1 MLKEYLESIK
11 DLTPE
16 SNELTHRT
24 FLQILLISLK
34 DDFNTEFK
42 IEHEPKKDKQG
53 GQPDFRVS
61 YQGLNIGYI
70 ENKRVGTDLIQLLKS
85 DQILKYLELNPNLM
99 LTDYLNFVWVG
110 KDENNAPLIK
120 KEISVSSLDELSKP
134 LKPNP
139 QTECDLVELFKSFFN
154 YEAAPITNAK
164 DFATHLSAPTK
175 YLKDALIQYQEKA
188 QVSSIF
194 NNFKEYLYEELSFE
208 DFSDA
213 LAQTLT
219 YSLFLAKLNHPFEK
233 INLDNVRSSIPENF
247 AVIREMADFLKK
259 LDAIKE
265 IQWLLDEILSLI
277 NHVNM
282 DSIIKDLND
291 DKDPYL
297 HFYETFLSAYDPKLR
312 EKKGVYYTPDSVVKF
327 IINALDSLLKTHFK
341 DAPLGL
347 KSALDNENIKLL
359 DFATGTGTFLL
370 EAFRKA
376 LETRKT
382 SDGGTSTKED
392 KYQNLL
398 KQFYG
403 FEYLIAPYAIAHLNL
418 SQAFKEEFKKP
429 LKENDALQII
439 LTNTLIQP
447 SEIAADRGLQPIF
460 EKELKS
466 AQEIKKDEKIL
477 IITGNPPYSGA
488 SSNEGLFEWEVR
500 ATYGIE
506 PEFQTI
512 EIERN
517 VKLTDKIKKLLK
529 NIQTQNEG
537 DKSVKNT
544 NKDAL
549 KNLKKLHS
557 KYKLQKEK
565 NPKWLLDDYVKFM
578 RFAQNKIESLG
589 HGLFGFISNNAF
601 LDNPTFRG
609 LRRSLLECYDELYI
623 LNLHGN
629 ARKKEETPQ
638 GAKDENVF
646 NIMQGVSINLFVKKA
661 QATKQKILQKIY
673 YYDVYGERAEKYD
686 FLAQNDLNSI
696 EWLEL
701 APREPFYLLIPQ
713 KTSLLDEYEQG
724 FSVQDMFQVGS
735 TGICSQRDHVVFH
748 KDKESLLKLLKD
760 FSTLEPS
767 ELRRIYNIK
776 KDGRDW
782 RLEYAIKD
790 VKANANNL
798 EEYIVSCQYRPFDFY
813 YTYYTGKS
821 KSFIAYPRGEV
832 FKHMLPPPTN
842 PKTPNQ
848 TCKNVALNIA
858 RQSKMHGE
866 WRYVMAHKE
875 LVDINLIAS
884 AGSMGVGYN
893 YPICQF
899 NNPNYT
905 ENFTPEFRSFIDKH
919 YNHSFEPLEVLGYIY
934 ALLYSPNYRKRYEEF
949 LKADYPKIL
958 FTNNKDLFRVL
969 SLLGIE
975 LIGLHVL
982 NQESLNHSFE
992 KLKDA
997 TIGGSYYKEAHE
1009 RNPIIKKPSYNEPE
1023 QRLYINHSAY
1033 FRGVSEE
1040 IYNYMIGGYGVLD
1053 KYLKSHKNE
1062 SCNFDHVSNII
1073 KVIARTIEIQKTLGF
1088 LTSDLPHLKGNDS
1101 QALMQEILQNPPP
1114 PPHLIPISPLSYRAK
1129 PKPSEI
1135 LTLMPH
1141 SSAKK
1146 QAITIS
1152 IAEAEVQPSLYSVLP
1167 NLALICDRGSKVSPI
1182 SNVFVTNMLCD
1193 LHVNGSGSY
1202 AFLLYRL
1209 E

>member
-16 SNELTHRT
+16 KNELTHRPS
-24 FLQILLISLK
+24 LYNLLNQLK
-34 DDFNTEFK
+34 NHFNKEFK
-42 IEHEPKKDKQG
+42 IEHEPERKQG
-53 GQPDFRVS
+53 SQPDFRVS
-61 YQGLNIGYI
+61 YQGINIGYI
-70 ENKRVGTDLIQLLKS
+70 ENKRAGTNLSQLLKSEKS

-99 LTDYLNFVWVG
+99 LTDYLNFMWVG
-110 KDENNAPLIK
+110 KDENNEPLIK
-120 KEISVSSLDELSKP
+120 KEISVASLDELSKP

-139 QTECDLVELFKSFFN
+139 QTERDLIELFKSFFN
-154 YEAAPITNAK
+154 HEAAPITNAK
-164 DFATHLSAPTK
+164 DFATHLSPRTK
-175 YLKDALIQYQEKA
+175 YLKDALIKYQEKA

-219 YSLFLAKLNHPFEK
+219 YSLFLAKLNHPSEK
-233 INLDNVRSSIPENF
+233 INLDNVRSLIPKNF

-259 LDAIKE
+259 LDEIKE
-265 IQWLLDEILSLI
+265 IQWLLNEILSSI
-277 NHVNM
+277 NHVDM
-282 DSIIKDLND
+282 DSILKDLND

-297 HFYETFLSAYDPKLR
+297 HFYETFLSTYDPKLR
-312 EKKGVYYTPDSVVKF
+312 ESKGVYYTPDSVVKF

-447 SEIAADRGLQPIF
+447 SEIIAYRGLSPIF
-460 EKELKS
+460 EKELS
-466 AQEIKKDEKIL
+466 NAQEIKKNENIL

-488 SSNEGLFEWEVR
+488 SENKGLFEWEVK
-500 ATYGIE
+500 ATYGID
-506 PEFQTI
+506 PKFQTI
-512 EIERN
+512 EIEKN
-517 VKLTDKIKKLLK
+517 VKLADKIQTLLSSVQIQKQSGSKNDLKKL
-529 NIQTQNEG
+529 
-537 DKSVKNT
+537 KS
-544 NKDAL
+544 
-549 KNLKKLHS
+549 LHS
-557 KYKLQKEK
+557 KYKLQDEK

-629 ARKKEETPQ
+629 ARKKEKTPQ

-646 NIMQGVSINLFVKKA
+646 NIKQGVSINLFVKNP
-661 QATKQKILQKIY
+661 QVVKQKIH
-673 YYDVYGERAEKYD
+673 YYDVYGQRTEKYA

-696 EWLEL
+696 EWLEI
-701 APREPFYLLIPQ
+701 APRGPFYLLLPLE
-713 KTSLLDEYEQG
+713 TPLLDEYEQG
-724 FSVQDMFQVGS
+724 FSVQEMFQIGS

-832 FKHMLPPPTN
+832 FKHMLPPPPTN

-848 TCKNVALNIA
+848 TRKNVALNTP
-858 RQSKMHGE
+858 RQLKNNDKSWTQCFISSH
-866 WRYVMAHKE
+866 
-875 LVDINLIAS
+875 INDQGLS
-884 AGSMGVGYN
+884 SGGNGAGVN
-893 YPICQF
+893 YPLYQF
-899 NNPNYT
+899 KHPNYT

-934 ALLYSPNYRKRYEEF
+934 ALLYSPNYRKRYEDF
-949 LKADYPKIL
+949 LKNDYPKIL
-958 FTNNKDLFRVL
+958 FTNNKDLFRAL

-982 NQESLNHSFE
+982 NQESLNYSFG

-997 TIGGSYYKEAHE
+997 TIGESCYKEEH
-1009 RNPIIKKPSYNEPE
+1009 NPIIKKPSHNEPD

-1033 FRGVSEE
+1033 FRGVSQE
-1040 IYNYMIGGYGVLD
+1040 IYDYRIGGYGVLD

-1062 SCNFDHVSNII
+1062 PCDFDHVTNII

-1101 QALMQEILQNPPP
+1101 KALMQEILQNPPP

-1129 PKPSEI
+1129 PKPSET
-1135 LTLMPH
+1135 LTLMAH

-1146 QAITIS
+1146 RAITTS
-1152 IAEAEVQPSLYSVLP
+1152 IAEVGDQPSLYSVLP

-1209 E
+1209 K

>member
-11 DLTPE
+11 DLTIGE
-16 SNELTHRT
+16 YELTHR
-24 FLQILLISLK
+24 FSLENLLNRLK
-34 DDFNTEFK
+34 DHFNKEFK
-42 IEHEPKKDKQG
+42 IEHEPKREQG
-53 GQPDFRVS
+53 SQPDFRVS
-61 YQGLNIGYI
+61 FQGLNIGYI
-70 ENKRVGTDLIQLLKS
+70 ENKRAGVNLSQLLKS

-99 LTDYLNFVWVG
+99 LTNYLNFMWVG

-120 KEISVSSLDELSKP
+120 KEISIASLDELSKP
-134 LKPNP
+134 LKPKP
-139 QTECDLVELFKSFFN
+139 QTERDLIELFKSFFN
-154 YEAAPITNAK
+154 HEAAPIANAK
-164 DFATHLSAPTK
+164 DFATHLSPRTR
-175 YLKDALIQYQEKA
+175 YLKDALIKYQEKT

-233 INLDNVRSSIPENF
+233 INLDNVRSSIPKNF

-259 LDAIKE
+259 LDGIKE
-265 IQWLLDEILSLI
+265 IQWLLNEILSSI
-277 NHVNM
+277 NHVDM

-312 EKKGVYYTPDSVVKF
+312 ESKGVYYTPDSVVKF

-376 LETRKT
+376 LEMRKT
-382 SDGGTSTKED
+382 SDGGISTKED

-429 LKENDALQII
+429 LKENDALKII

-447 SEIAADRGLQPIF
+447 SEIAAYRGLNPIF
-460 EKELKS
+460 ETELLN
-466 AQEIKKDEKIL
+466 AQEIKKDENIL

-488 SSNEGLFEWEVR
+488 SSNEGLFEWEVK

-512 EIERN
+512 ETKKN
-517 VKLTDKIKKLLK
+517 VKLADEIKTLLK
-529 NIQTQNEG
+529 NIQAQKQSG
-537 DKSVKNT
+537 SKN
-544 NKDAL
+544 AL
-549 KNLKKLHS
+549 KELKKLYS
-557 KYKLQKEK
+557 KHKLQNEK
-565 NPKWLLDDYVKFM
+565 NPKWILDDYVKFM

-609 LRRSLLECYDELYI
+609 LRHSLLECYDELYI
-623 LNLHGN
+623 LNLHGD
-629 ARKKEETPQ
+629 ARKKEKTPQ
-638 GAKDENVF
+638 GADDENVF
-646 NIMQGVSINLFVKKA
+646 NIKQGVSINLFVKKA
-661 QATKQKILQKIY
+661 QTTKQKIH
-673 YYDVYGERAEKYD
+673 YYDVYGERAEKYA
-686 FLAQNDLNSI
+686 FLAQNDLNGI

-701 APREPFYLLIPQ
+701 TPRKPFYLLLPL
-713 KTSLLDEYEQG
+713 KTRLLDEYEQG
-724 FSVQDMFQVGS
+724 FSVKDMFQVGG
-735 TGICSQRDHVVFH
+735 TGICSKRDHVVFH
-748 KDKESLLKLLKD
+748 KTKESLLKLLKD
-760 FSTLEPS
+760 FSTLEPN
-767 ELRRIYNIK
+767 ELRRKYDIG
-776 KDGRDW
+776 DDSRDW
-782 RLEYAIKD
+782 RLEYAIRE
-790 VKANANNL
+790 VKTNTKRL
-798 EEYIVSCQYRPFDFY
+798 EEYIVLCQYRPFDY
-813 YTYYTGKS
+813 RWTYYTPNS
-821 KSFIAYPRGEV
+821 RTFLAYPVYDV
-832 FKHMLPPPTN
+832 FKHMLPPPPPPTN

-848 TCKNVALNIA
+848 TRKNVALITS
-858 RQSKMHGE
+858 RRFCQSQK
-866 WRYVMAHKE
+866 
-875 LVDINLIAS
+875 S
-884 AGSMGVGYN
+884 GVGFVSNKISDLRTSGMEGGDYVN
-893 YPICQF
+893 PLYH
-899 NNPNYT
+899 NPNYT
-905 ENFTPEFRSFIDKH
+905 ENFTPEFRGFIDKH
-919 YNHSFEPLEVLGYIY
+919 YNHSFEPLEILGYIY
-934 ALLYSPNYRKRYEEF
+934 ALLYSPNYRKRYEGF
-949 LKADYPKIL
+949 LKIDYPKIL
-958 FTNNKDLFRVL
+958 FTENKDLFRAL

-982 NQESLNHSFE
+982 NQESLNYSFE

-997 TIGGSYYKEAHE
+997 TIGESCYIEAHE
-1009 RNPIIKKPSYNEPE
+1009 RNPIIKKPSHNE

-1033 FRGVSEE
+1033 FSRVSQE
-1040 IYNYMIGGYGVLD
+1040 IYDYRIGGYCVLD

-1062 SCNFDHVSNII
+1062 SCDFDHVTRII

-1101 QALMQEILQNPPP
+1101 KALMQEILQNPPP

-1135 LTLMPH
+1135 LTLMAH

-1146 QAITIS
+1146 QAITTS
-1152 IAEAEVQPSLYSVLP
+1152 TAEAGEQPSPYSVSP
-1167 NLALICDRGSKVSPI
+1167 NLALICDRDSKVSPI
-1182 SNVFVTNMLCD
+1182 SNLFVTNMLCD

-1209 E
+1209 T

>member
-16 SNELTHRT
+16 SNELTHRPS
-24 FLQILLISLK
+24 LYNLLDSLK
-34 DDFNTEFK
+34 DNFKKELK
-42 IEHEPKKDKQG
+42 IEHEPNRDKQG
-53 GQPDFRVS
+53 GQPDFRIS

-70 ENKRVGTDLIQLLKS
+70 ENKRVGTDLSQLLES

-110 KDENNAPLIK
+110 KDEENKPSIK
-120 KEISVSSLDELSKP
+120 RKISIASLDELSKP
-134 LKPNP
+134 LKPKP
-139 QTECDLVELFKSFFN
+139 QTERDLIELFRGFFN
-154 YEAAPITNAK
+154 HEAAPITNAK
-164 DFATHLSAPTK
+164 DFANALSAPTR
-175 YLKDALIQYQEKA
+175 YLKDALIQYQKDM

-213 LAQTLT
+213 FAQTLT
-219 YSLFLAKLNHPFEK
+219 YSLFIAKLNHPFEK
-233 INLDNVRSSIPENF
+233 IDLNNVRSSIPKNF
-247 AVIREMADFLKK
+247 AVIREMADFLKR
-259 LDAIKE
+259 LDAIQE
-265 IQWLLDEILSLI
+265 IQWLLNEILILI
-277 NHVNM
+277 NHVDM
-282 DSIIKDLND
+282 GSIIKDLND

-312 EKKGVYYTPDSVVKF
+312 EKRGVYYTPDSVVKF

-376 LETRKT
+376 LEVRKT

-429 LKENDALQII
+429 LKENDALKII

-447 SEIAADRGLQPIF
+447 SEIIAYRGLSPIF
-460 EKELKS
+460 EKELS
-466 AQEIKKDEKIL
+466 NAQEIKKNKNIL

-488 SSNEGLFEWEVR
+488 SENKGLFEWEVK

-512 EIERN
+512 EIEKN
-517 VKLTDKIKKLLK
+517 IKLTDKIQTLLK
-529 NIQTQNEG
+529 NIQKQKESG
-537 DKSVKNT
+537 SKN
-544 NKDAL
+544 AL
-549 KNLKKLHS
+549 KELKNLHS

-661 QATKQKILQKIY
+661 QATKPKIC
-673 YYDVYGERAEKYD
+673 YYDVYGERAEKYA
-686 FLAQNDLNSI
+686 FLAQNDLDRI

-713 KTSLLDEYEQG
+713 ETPLLEEYEQG
-724 FSVQDMFQVGS
+724 FSVQEMFQISSVGIA
-735 TGICSQRDHVVFH
+735 TG
-748 KDKESLLKLLKD
+748 KDKIFIANNTESLKEQVLKYCNEFNEQCVKD
-760 FSTLEPS
+760 
-767 ELRRIYNIK
+767 IH
-776 KDGRDW
+776 
-782 RLEYAIKD
+782 
-790 VKANANNL
+790 
-798 EEYIVSCQYRPFDFY
+798 YRPFDIRKVY
-813 YTYYTGKS
+813 YDTKKLERARENT
-821 KSFIAYPRGEV
+821 
-832 FKHMLPPPTN
+832 FKHMLPPPPPTN
-842 PKTPNQ
+842 PKAPNQ
-848 TCKNVALNIA
+848 THKNVALITS
-858 RQSKMHGE
+858 RRFCQSQK
-866 WRYVMAHKE
+866 
-875 LVDINLIAS
+875 S
-884 AGSMGVGYN
+884 GVGFVSNKISDLRTWTCPGMEGGDYV
-893 YPICQF
+893 
-899 NNPNYT
+899 NPLYHNLNYT

-919 YNHSFEPLEVLGYIY
+919 YSHHFEPLEVLGYIY
-934 ALLYSPNYRKRYEEF
+934 ALLYSPHYRKRYEDF

-958 FTNNKDLFRVL
+958 FTNNKDLFMAL

-982 NQESLNHSFE
+982 NQESLNYSFD

-997 TIGGSYYKEAHE
+997 TIGESCYSPSNKSTEAHD
-1009 RNPIIKKPSYNEPE
+1009 RNPIIKKPSHNEPE

-1040 IYNYMIGGYGVLD
+1040 IHDYMIGGYVVLD

-1062 SCNFDHVSNII
+1062 SCDFDHVSNII

-1088 LTSDLPHLKGNDS
+1088 LTSDLPHLK
-1101 QALMQEILQNPPP
+1101 
-1114 PPHLIPISPLSYRAK
+1114 
-1129 PKPSEI
+1129 
-1135 LTLMPH
+1135 
-1141 SSAKK
+1141 
-1146 QAITIS
+1146 
-1152 IAEAEVQPSLYSVLP
+1152 
-1167 NLALICDRGSKVSPI
+1167 
-1182 SNVFVTNMLCD
+1182 
-1193 LHVNGSGSY
+1193 
-1202 AFLLYRL
+1202 
-1209 E
+1209 

>member
-16 SNELTHRT
+16 KNELTHRL
-24 FLQILLISLK
+24 FLHNLLDKLK
-34 DDFNTEFK
+34 NHFNKEFK
-42 IEHEPKKDKQG
+42 IEHEPKRDQG
-53 GQPDFRVS
+53 SQPDFRIS

-70 ENKRVGTDLIQLLKS
+70 ENKRVGENLSQLLKK
-85 DQILKYLELNPNLM
+85 DQIRKYLELNPNLM

-110 KDENNAPLIK
+110 KDEENKPLIK
-120 KEISVSSLDELSKP
+120 KEISIASLDELSKP
-134 LKPNP
+134 LKPKP
-139 QTECDLVELFKSFFN
+139 QTERDLIELFKSFFN
-154 YEAAPITNAK
+154 HEATPITNAK
-164 DFATHLSAPTK
+164 DFATHLSPRTK
-175 YLKDALIQYQEKA
+175 YLKDALIKYQEKA

-194 NNFKEYLYEELSFE
+194 KNFKEYLYEELSFE

-233 INLDNVRSSIPENF
+233 INLDNVRSSIPKNF

-259 LDAIKE
+259 LDEIKE
-265 IQWLLDEILSLI
+265 IQWLLNEILSSI
-277 NHVNM
+277 NHVDM
-282 DSIIKDLND
+282 DSILKDLND

-312 EKKGVYYTPDSVVKF
+312 ESKGVYYTPDSVVKF
-327 IINALDSLLKTHFK
+327 IINALDSLLKTRFK

-429 LKENDALQII
+429 LKENDVLKII

-447 SEIAADRGLQPIF
+447 SEIAAHRGLQPIF

-466 AQEIKKDEKIL
+466 AQEIKKDENIL

-488 SSNEGLFEWEVR
+488 SSNEGLFEWEVK

-512 EIERN
+512 EIEKN
-517 VKLTDKIKKLLK
+517 IKLTDKIKTLLSSVQIQKESGSK
-529 NIQTQNEG
+529 N
-537 DKSVKNT
+537 
-544 NKDAL
+544 AL
-549 KNLKKLHS
+549 KELKKLHS
-557 KYKLQKEK
+557 KYKLDEK

-629 ARKKEETPQ
+629 ARKKEKTPQ

-661 QATKQKILQKIY
+661 QTTKQKIH
-673 YYDVYGERAEKYD
+673 YYDVYGQRAEKYA

-701 APREPFYLLIPQ
+701 TPREPFYLLIPQ
-713 KTSLLDEYEQG
+713 ETPLLEEYEQG
-724 FSVQDMFQVGS
+724 FSVQEMFQVGG
-735 TGICSQRDHVVFH
+735 TGICSKRDHVVFH
-748 KDKESLLKLLKD
+748 KDKENLLKLLKD

-767 ELRRIYNIK
+767 ELRRKYDIG
-776 KDGRDW
+776 DDSRDW
-782 RLEYAIKD
+782 RLNNAIKE
-790 VKANANNL
+790 VKTNIKRL
-798 EEYIVSCQYRPFDFY
+798 EEYIVSCQYRPFDY
-813 YTYYTGKS
+813 RWTYYTPNS
-821 KSFIAYPRGEV
+821 RTFLAYPVYDV

-848 TCKNVALNIA
+848 TRKNVVLNTP
-858 RQSKMHGE
+858 RQLKNNDKS
-866 WRYVMAHKE
+866 WTQCFISSR
-875 LVDINLIAS
+875 INDQGLS
-884 AGSMGVGYN
+884 SGGNGAGVN
-893 YPICQF
+893 YPLYQF
-899 NNPNYT
+899 RDPNYT

-919 YNHSFEPLEVLGYIY
+919 YSHPFEPLEVLGYIY
-934 ALLYSPNYRKRYEEF
+934 ALLYSPNYRKRYEDF

-958 FTNNKDLFRVL
+958 FTNNKDLFRAL

-982 NQESLNHSFE
+982 NKESLNHSFE

-997 TIGGSYYKEAHE
+997 TIGESYYKEAHDC
-1009 RNPIIKKPSYNEPE
+1009 IIKKPSHNELE

-1033 FRGVSEE
+1033 FNGVSQE
-1040 IYNYMIGGYGVLD
+1040 IHDYRIGGYCVLD
-1053 KYLKSHKNE
+1053 KYLKSHKGE
-1062 SCNFDHVSNII
+1062 PCDFDHVTNII
-1073 KVIARTIEIQKTLGF
+1073 KVIARTIEIQKTLGS

-1101 QALMQEILQNPPP
+1101 EALMQEILQNPPP
-1114 PPHLIPISPLSYRAK
+1114 PPI
-1129 PKPSEI
+1129 
-1135 LTLMPH
+1135 
-1141 SSAKK
+1141 
-1146 QAITIS
+1146 
-1152 IAEAEVQPSLYSVLP
+1152 
-1167 NLALICDRGSKVSPI
+1167 
-1182 SNVFVTNMLCD
+1182 
-1193 LHVNGSGSY
+1193 
-1202 AFLLYRL
+1202 
-1209 E
+1209 

>member
-11 DLTPE
+11 DLTTE
-16 SNELTHRT
+16 KNELTHRPS
-24 FLQILLISLK
+24 LHNLLNRLK
-34 DDFNTEFK
+34 DHFNKEFK
-42 IEHEPKKDKQG
+42 IEHEPKKEQG
-53 GQPDFRVS
+53 SQPDFRVS
-61 YQGLNIGYI
+61 FQGLNIGYI
-70 ENKRVGTDLIQLLKS
+70 ENKRAGANLSQLLKS
-85 DQILKYLELNPNLM
+85 DQIRKYLELNPNLM
-99 LTDYLNFVWVG
+99 LTDYLNFMWVG
-110 KDENNAPLIK
+110 KDENNAPLVK

-134 LKPNP
+134 LKPKP
-139 QTECDLVELFKSFFN
+139 QTERDLIELFKSFFN
-154 YEAAPITNAK
+154 HEAAPITNAK
-164 DFATHLSAPTK
+164 DFATHLSPRTR
-175 YLKDALIQYQEKA
+175 YLKDALIKYQEKT

-259 LDAIKE
+259 LDGIKE
-265 IQWLLDEILSLI
+265 IQWLLNEILSSI
-277 NHVNM
+277 NHVDM
-282 DSIIKDLND
+282 DSILKDLND

-312 EKKGVYYTPDSVVKF
+312 ESKGVYYTPDSVVKF

-376 LETRKT
+376 LEMRKT
-382 SDGGTSTKED
+382 SDGGISTKED

-429 LKENDALQII
+429 LKENDALKII

-447 SEIAADRGLQPIF
+447 SEIAAYRGLNPIF
-460 EKELKS
+460 ETELLN
-466 AQEIKKDEKIL
+466 AQEIKKDENIL

-488 SSNEGLFEWEVR
+488 SSNEGLFEWEVK

-512 EIERN
+512 EIEKK
-517 VKLTDKIKKLLK
+517 VKLTDKIKTLLK
-529 NIQTQNEG
+529 NIQTQKQG

-549 KNLKKLHS
+549 KNLKQIHS
-557 KYKLQKEK
+557 KYKLQNEQ
-565 NPKWLLDDYVKFM
+565 NPKWILDDYVKFM

-629 ARKKEETPQ
+629 VRKKEKTPQ
-638 GAKDENVF
+638 GADDENVF

-661 QATKQKILQKIY
+661 QTTKQKIH
-673 YYDVYGERAEKYD
+673 YYDVYGERAEKYA

-701 APREPFYLLIPQ
+701 TSRKPFYLLLPLE
-713 KTSLLDEYEQG
+713 TRLLDEYEQG
-724 FSVQDMFQVGS
+724 FSVQKMFQVGG
-735 TGICSQRDHVVFH
+735 TGICSKKDHVVFH
-748 KDKESLLKLLKD
+748 KTKESLLELLKD

-767 ELRRIYNIK
+767 ELHRKY
-776 KDGRDW
+776 D
-782 RLEYAIKD
+782 IKD
-790 VKANANNL
+790 TEGWKLGRAIENVKKNQHEL
-798 EEYIVSCQYRPFDFY
+798 EKYIVLCQYRPFDY
-813 YTYYTGKS
+813 CWTYYTDKS
-821 KSFIAYPRGEV
+821 CGFLARPVYDV

-848 TCKNVALNIA
+848 THKNVALITS
-858 RQSKMHGE
+858 RRFCQSQK
-866 WRYVMAHKE
+866 
-875 LVDINLIAS
+875 S
-884 AGSMGVGYN
+884 GVGFVSNKISDLRTWTCPGMEGGDYVN
-893 YPICQF
+893 PLYH
-899 NNPNYT
+899 NPNYT

-919 YNHSFEPLEVLGYIY
+919 YNHSFEPLEILGYIY
-934 ALLYSPNYRKRYEEF
+934 VLLYSPNYRKRYEGF
-949 LKADYPKIL
+949 LKIDYPKIL
-958 FTNNKDLFRVL
+958 FTENKDLFRAL

-982 NQESLNHSFE
+982 NQESLNYSFE

-997 TIGGSYYKEAHE
+997 TIGESYYIEAHDHD
-1009 RNPIIKKPSYNEPE
+1009 RIIKKPSHNEPE
-1023 QRLYINHSAY
+1023 QRLYINHSTY
-1033 FRGVSEE
+1033 FRGVSQE
-1040 IYNYMIGGYGVLD
+1040 IYDYRIGGYCVLD

-1062 SCNFDHVSNII
+1062 PCDFDHVTCII

-1101 QALMQEILQNPPP
+1101 KALMQEILQNPPP
-1114 PPHLIPISPLSYRAK
+1114 PPPPI
-1129 PKPSEI
+1129 
-1135 LTLMPH
+1135 
-1141 SSAKK
+1141 
-1146 QAITIS
+1146 
-1152 IAEAEVQPSLYSVLP
+1152 
-1167 NLALICDRGSKVSPI
+1167 
-1182 SNVFVTNMLCD
+1182 
-1193 LHVNGSGSY
+1193 
-1202 AFLLYRL
+1202 
-1209 E
+1209 

>member
-16 SNELTHRT
+16 KNELAHRS
-24 FLQILLISLK
+24 FLQNLLNRLK
-34 DDFNTEFK
+34 DHFNKEFK
-42 IEHEPKKDKQG
+42 IEHEPKREQG
-53 GQPDFRVS
+53 SQPDFRVS
-61 YQGLNIGYI
+61 FQGLNIGYV
-70 ENKRVGTDLIQLLKS
+70 ENKRAGEDLSQLLKS
-85 DQILKYLELNPNLM
+85 DQIRKYLELNPNLM
-99 LTDYLNFVWVG
+99 LTDYLNFMWVG

-120 KEISVSSLDELSKP
+120 KEISVASLNELSKP
-134 LKPNP
+134 LKPKP
-139 QTECDLVELFKSFFN
+139 QTERDLIELFKSFFN
-154 YEAAPITNAK
+154 HEAAPITNAK
-164 DFATHLSAPTK
+164 DFATHLSPRTR
-175 YLKDALIQYQEKA
+175 YLKDALIKYQEKT

-259 LDAIKE
+259 LDGIKE
-265 IQWLLDEILSLI
+265 IQWLLNEILSSI
-277 NHVNM
+277 NHVDM

-312 EKKGVYYTPDSVVKF
+312 ESKGVYYTPDSVVKF

-376 LETRKT
+376 LEMRKT
-382 SDGGTSTKED
+382 SDGGISTKED

-429 LKENDALQII
+429 LKENDALKII

-447 SEIAADRGLQPIF
+447 SEIAAYRGLNPIF
-460 EKELKS
+460 ETELLN
-466 AQEIKKDEKIL
+466 AQEIKKDENIL

-488 SSNEGLFEWEVR
+488 SSNEGLFEWEVK

-512 EIERN
+512 EIEKN
-517 VKLTDKIKKLLK
+517 VKLADKIQTLLK
-529 NIQTQNEG
+529 NIQTQKQG
-537 DKSVKNT
+537 DKSVKST

-549 KNLKKLHS
+549 KNLKNLHS
-557 KYKLQKEK
+557 KYKLQDEK

-609 LRRSLLECYDELYI
+609 LRHSLLECYDELYI

-629 ARKKEETPQ
+629 ARKKEKTPQ
-638 GAKDENVF
+638 GADDENVF

-661 QATKQKILQKIY
+661 QTTKQKIH
-673 YYDVYGERAEKYD
+673 YYDVYGERAEKYA

-701 APREPFYLLIPQ
+701 IPREPFYLLLPL
-713 KTSLLDEYEQG
+713 KTRLLDEYEQG
-724 FSVQDMFQVGS
+724 FSVKDMFQISSVGIV
-735 TGICSQRDHVVFH
+735 TGRDRIFIANNT
-748 KDKESLLKLLKD
+748 ESLKEQVLKYCNE
-760 FSTLEPS
+760 FNEQC
-767 ELRRIYNIK
+767 
-776 KDGRDW
+776 
-782 RLEYAIKD
+782 IKD
-790 VKANANNL
+790 
-798 EEYIVSCQYRPFDFY
+798 IHYRPFDIRKVY
-813 YTYYTGKS
+813 YDTKKLERARENT
-821 KSFIAYPRGEV
+821 

-848 TCKNVALNIA
+848 TRKNVALNTP
-858 RQSKMHGE
+858 RQLKNNDKS
-866 WRYVMAHKE
+866 WTQCFISSC
-875 LVDINLIAS
+875 INDQGLS
-884 AGSMGVGYN
+884 SGGNGAGVN
-893 YPICQF
+893 YPLYQF
-899 NNPNYT
+899 RDPNYT
-905 ENFTPEFRSFIDKH
+905 ENFTPKFRDFIDKH
-919 YNHSFEPLEVLGYIY
+919 YNHAFEPLEVLGYIY
-934 ALLYSPNYRKRYEEF
+934 ALLYSPNYRKRYEGF
-949 LKADYPKIL
+949 LKIDYPKIL
-958 FTNNKDLFRVL
+958 FTKNKDLFRVL

-982 NQESLNHSFE
+982 NQESLNYSFE

-997 TIGGSYYKEAHE
+997 TIG
-1009 RNPIIKKPSYNEPE
+1009 
-1023 QRLYINHSAY
+1023 
-1033 FRGVSEE
+1033 
-1040 IYNYMIGGYGVLD
+1040 
-1053 KYLKSHKNE
+1053 E
-1062 SCNFDHVSNII
+1062 SCY
-1073 KVIARTIEIQKTLGF
+1073 
-1088 LTSDLPHLKGNDS
+1088 
-1101 QALMQEILQNPPP
+1101 
-1114 PPHLIPISPLSYRAK
+1114 YR
-1129 PKPSEI
+1129 
-1135 LTLMPH
+1135 
-1141 SSAKK
+1141 SA
-1146 QAITIS
+1146 
-1152 IAEAEVQPSLYSVLP
+1152 
-1167 NLALICDRGSKVSPI
+1167 
-1182 SNVFVTNMLCD
+1182 
-1193 LHVNGSGSY
+1193 
-1202 AFLLYRL
+1202 
-1209 E
+1209 

>member
-16 SNELTHRT
+16 DNELTHRS
-24 FLQILLISLK
+24 FLENLLNRLK
-34 DDFNTEFK
+34 DHFNKEFK
-42 IEHEPKKDKQG
+42 IEHEPKKEQG
-53 GQPDFRVS
+53 SQPDFRVS
-61 YQGLNIGYI
+61 FQGLNIGYI
-70 ENKRVGTDLIQLLKS
+70 ENKRVGENLSQLLKS
-85 DQILKYLELNPNLM
+85 DQIRKYLELNPNLM
-99 LTDYLNFVWVG
+99 LTDYLKFMWVG
-110 KDENNAPLIK
+110 KDENNAPSIK
-120 KEISVSSLDELSKP
+120 KEISIASLDELSKP
-134 LKPNP
+134 LKPKP
-139 QTECDLVELFKSFFN
+139 QTERDLIELFKSFFN
-154 YEAAPITNAK
+154 HEAAPITNAK
-164 DFATHLSAPTK
+164 DFATHLSPRTR
-175 YLKDALIQYQEKA
+175 YLKDALIKYQEKT

-194 NNFKEYLYEELSFE
+194 KNFKEYLYEELSFE

-259 LDAIKE
+259 LDEIKE
-265 IQWLLDEILSLI
+265 IQWLLNEILSSI
-277 NHVNM
+277 NHVDM
-282 DSIIKDLND
+282 DSILKDLND

-312 EKKGVYYTPDSVVKF
+312 ESKGVYYTPDSVVKF

-376 LETRKT
+376 LEMRKT
-382 SDGGTSTKED
+382 SDGGISTKED

-418 SQAFKEEFKKP
+418 SQAFKQEFKKP
-429 LKENDALQII
+429 LKENDALKII

-447 SEIAADRGLQPIF
+447 SEIAAYRGLNPIF
-460 EKELKS
+460 ETELLN
-466 AQEIKKDEKIL
+466 AQEIKKDENIL

-488 SSNEGLFEWEVR
+488 SSNEGLFEWEVK

-512 EIERN
+512 EIEKK
-517 VKLTDKIKKLLK
+517 VKLTDKIKTLLK
-529 NIQTQNEG
+529 NIQTQKQG

-549 KNLKKLHS
+549 KKLKQIHS
-557 KYKLQKEK
+557 KYKLQDER

-629 ARKKEETPQ
+629 ARKKEKTPQ

-661 QATKQKILQKIY
+661 QTTKQKIH
-673 YYDVYGERAEKYD
+673 YYDVYGERAEKYA

-701 APREPFYLLIPQ
+701 TPREPFYLLLPL
-713 KTSLLDEYEQG
+713 KTRLLDEYEQG
-724 FSVQDMFQVGS
+724 FSVKDMFQVGG
-735 TGICSQRDHVVFH
+735 TGICSKRDHVVFH
-748 KDKESLLKLLKD
+748 KDKKSLLKLLKD
-760 FSTLEPS
+760 FSTLESS
-767 ELRRIYNIK
+767 ELRRKYGIK
-776 KDGRDW
+776 NTEGWKLGRAIENVKKNQHE
-782 RLEYAIKD
+782 LEK
-790 VKANANNL
+790 
-798 EEYIVSCQYRPFDFY
+798 YIVWCQYRPFDY
-813 YTYYTGKS
+813 RWTYYTDKS
-821 KSFIAYPRGEV
+821 CGFLARPVYDV
-832 FKHMLPPPTN
+832 FKHMLPPPPPTN

-848 TCKNVALNIA
+848 TRKNVALITS
-858 RQSKMHGE
+858 RRFCQSQK
-866 WRYVMAHKE
+866 
-875 LVDINLIAS
+875 S
-884 AGSMGVGYN
+884 GVGFVSNKISDLRTWTCPGMEGGDYVN
-893 YPICQF
+893 PLYH
-899 NNPNYT
+899 NPNYT
-905 ENFTPEFRSFIDKH
+905 ENFTPKFRDFIDKH
-919 YNHSFEPLEVLGYIY
+919 YNHSFGPLEILGYIY
-934 ALLYSPNYRKRYEEF
+934 ALLYSPNYRKRYESF
-949 LKADYPKIL
+949 LKNDYPKIL
-958 FTNNKDLFRVL
+958 FTENKDLFRVL

-982 NQESLNHSFE
+982 NQESLNYSFE
-992 KLKDA
+992 KLKDK
-997 TIGGSYYKEAHE
+997 TIGESCYKETHE
-1009 RNPIIKKPSYNEPE
+1009 RDCIIKKHSHNEPE
-1023 QRLYINHSAY
+1023 KRLYINHSAY
-1033 FRGVSEE
+1033 FRGVSQE
-1040 IYNYMIGGYGVLD
+1040 IYDYRIGGYCVLD

-1062 SCNFDHVSNII
+1062 SCKFDYVTNII

-1101 QALMQEILQNPPP
+1101 KALMQEILQNPPP
-1114 PPHLIPISPLSYRAK
+1114 PPPI
-1129 PKPSEI
+1129 
-1135 LTLMPH
+1135 
-1141 SSAKK
+1141 
-1146 QAITIS
+1146 
-1152 IAEAEVQPSLYSVLP
+1152 
-1167 NLALICDRGSKVSPI
+1167 
-1182 SNVFVTNMLCD
+1182 
-1193 LHVNGSGSY
+1193 
-1202 AFLLYRL
+1202 
-1209 E
+1209 

>member
-11 DLTPE
+11 DLTLE
-16 SNELTHRT
+16 KNELTHRL
-24 FLQILLISLK
+24 FLHNLLDKLK
-34 DDFNTEFK
+34 NHFNKEFK
-42 IEHEPKKDKQG
+42 IEHEPKRDQAS
-53 GQPDFRVS
+53 QPDFRVS
-61 YQGLNIGYI
+61 FQGLSIGYI
-70 ENKRVGTDLIQLLKS
+70 ENKRAGTDLRKIVESEKNK
-85 DQILKYLELNPNLM
+85 QILKYLELNPNLM
-99 LTDYLNFVWVG
+99 LTDYLNFMWVG

-120 KEISVSSLDELSKP
+120 KEISVASLDELSKP

-139 QTECDLVELFKSFFN
+139 QTERDLIELFKSFFN

-164 DFATHLSAPTK
+164 DFATHLSPYTR
-175 YLKDALIQYQEKA
+175 YLKDVLIKYQDKA

-194 NNFKEYLYEELSFE
+194 KNFKEYLYEELSFE

-219 YSLFLAKLNHPFEK
+219 YSLFLSKLNHPFEK
-233 INLDNVRSSIPENF
+233 INLDNVRSSIPKNF

-259 LDAIKE
+259 LDEIKE
-265 IQWLLDEILSLI
+265 IQWLLNEILSSI
-277 NHVNM
+277 NHVDM
-282 DSIIKDLND
+282 DSILKDLND

-312 EKKGVYYTPDSVVKF
+312 ESKGVYYTPDSVVKF

-382 SDGGTSTKED
+382 SDGGISTKED

-429 LKENDALQII
+429 LKENDALKII

-447 SEIAADRGLQPIF
+447 SEIAAHRGLQPIF

-466 AQEIKKDEKIL
+466 AQKIKKDEKIL

-488 SSNEGLFEWEVR
+488 SSNESLFEWEVR

-512 EIERN
+512 EIEKK
-517 VKLTDKIKKLLK
+517 VKLTDKIQTLLNNIQKQKESGSKNALKELK
-529 NIQTQNEG
+529 N
-537 DKSVKNT
+537 
-544 NKDAL
+544 
-549 KNLKKLHS
+549 LHS

-623 LNLHGN
+623 INLHGN
-629 ARKKEETPQ
+629 ARKKEKTPQ

-661 QATKQKILQKIY
+661 PATRQKIF
-673 YYDVYGERAEKYD
+673 YYDVYGQRAEKYA

-701 APREPFYLLIPQ
+701 APRAPFYLLLPLE
-713 KTSLLDEYEQG
+713 TSLLDEYEQG
-724 FSVQDMFQVGS
+724 FSVQEMFQVGS

-767 ELRRIYNIK
+767 ELRRKYNIK

-798 EEYIVSCQYRPFDFY
+798 EEYIVLYQYHPFDY
-813 YTYYTGKS
+813 RWTYYTGKS
-821 KSFIAYPRGEV
+821 KSFIAYPRGDV
-832 FKHMLPPPTN
+832 FKHMLPPP
-842 PKTPNQ
+842 PQQ
-848 TCKNVALNIA
+848 TQKPPIKPA
-858 RQSKMHGE
+858 KMS
-866 WRYVMAHKE
+866 R
-875 LVDINLIAS
+875 
-884 AGSMGVGYN
+884 
-893 YPICQF
+893 
-899 NNPNYT
+899 
-905 ENFTPEFRSFIDKH
+905 
-919 YNHSFEPLEVLGYIY
+919 
-934 ALLYSPNYRKRYEEF
+934 
-949 LKADYPKIL
+949 
-958 FTNNKDLFRVL
+958 
-969 SLLGIE
+969 
-975 LIGLHVL
+975 
-982 NQESLNHSFE
+982 
-992 KLKDA
+992 
-997 TIGGSYYKEAHE
+997 
-1009 RNPIIKKPSYNEPE
+1009 
-1023 QRLYINHSAY
+1023 
-1033 FRGVSEE
+1033 
-1040 IYNYMIGGYGVLD
+1040 
-1053 KYLKSHKNE
+1053 
-1062 SCNFDHVSNII
+1062 
-1073 KVIARTIEIQKTLGF
+1073 
-1088 LTSDLPHLKGNDS
+1088 
-1101 QALMQEILQNPPP
+1101 
-1114 PPHLIPISPLSYRAK
+1114 
-1129 PKPSEI
+1129 
-1135 LTLMPH
+1135 
-1141 SSAKK
+1141 
-1146 QAITIS
+1146 
-1152 IAEAEVQPSLYSVLP
+1152 
-1167 NLALICDRGSKVSPI
+1167 
-1182 SNVFVTNMLCD
+1182 
-1193 LHVNGSGSY
+1193 
-1202 AFLLYRL
+1202 
-1209 E
+1209 

>member
-1 MLKEYLESIK
+1 MLKEYLEGIK
-11 DLTPE
+11 DLTLE
-16 SNELTHRT
+16 SNELTHRPS
-24 FLQILLISLK
+24 LYNLLDGLK
-34 DDFNTEFK
+34 DHFNKEFK
-42 IEHEPKKDKQG
+42 IEHEPERKQG
-53 GQPDFRVS
+53 SQPDFRVS
-61 YQGLNIGYI
+61 FQGLNIGYI
-70 ENKRVGTDLIQLLKS
+70 ENKRVGTNLNRLLKS
-85 DQILKYLELNPNLM
+85 DQVLKYLELNPNLM

-110 KDENNAPLIK
+110 KDENNEPLIK
-120 KEISVSSLDELSKP
+120 REISVASLDELSKP

-139 QTECDLVELFKSFFN
+139 QTERDLIGFFKGFFN

-175 YLKDALIQYQEKA
+175 YLKDALITYQKDT

-219 YSLFLAKLNHPFEK
+219 YSLFIAKLNHPFEK

-265 IQWLLDEILSLI
+265 IQWLLNEILSLI
-277 NHVNM
+277 NHVDM

-327 IINALDSLLKTHFK
+327 IINALDSLLKTCFK

-447 SEIAADRGLQPIF
+447 SEIVAYRGLSPIF
-460 EKELKS
+460 EKELS
-466 AQEIKKDEKIL
+466 NAQEIKKNEKIL

-488 SSNEGLFEWEVR
+488 SSNEGLFEWEVK

-512 EIERN
+512 EIEKN
-517 VKLTDKIKKLLK
+517 VKLTDKIKKFLK
-529 NIQTQNEG
+529 NIQTQKESNS
-537 DKSVKNT
+537 K
-544 NKDAL
+544 KDLKDLKDLKAL
-549 KNLKKLHS
+549 KSIHS

-646 NIMQGVSINLFVKKA
+646 NIMQGVSINLFVKKV
-661 QATKQKILQKIY
+661 QTTKQKIY
-673 YYDVYGERAEKYD
+673 YYDVYGQRAEKYA
-686 FLAQNDLNSI
+686 FLAQNDLDSI

-713 KTSLLDEYEQG
+713 ETPLLEEYEQG

-767 ELRRIYNIK
+767 ELRRKYNIK

-782 RLEYAIKD
+782 CLEYAIKD

-832 FKHMLPPPTN
+832 FKHMLPPPPPTN

-848 TCKNVALNIA
+848 TRKNVALITS
-858 RQSKMHGE
+858 RRFCQSQK
-866 WRYVMAHKE
+866 
-875 LVDINLIAS
+875 S
-884 AGSMGVGYN
+884 GVGFVSNKISDLRTWTCPGMEGGDYVN
-893 YPICQF
+893 PLYH
-899 NNPNYT
+899 NPNYT

-919 YNHSFEPLEVLGYIY
+919 YNHSFEPLEILGYIY

-958 FTNNKDLFRVL
+958 FTKNKDLFRAL

-982 NQESLNHSFE
+982 NQESLNHGFD

-997 TIGGSYYKEAHE
+997 TIGESCYKEAH
-1009 RNPIIKKPSYNEPE
+1009 NPIIKKPAYNEPE
-1023 QRLYINHSAY
+1023 QRLYINSSAY
-1033 FRGVSEE
+1033 FRGVSKE
-1040 IYNYMIGGYGVLD
+1040 IHDYMIGGYGVLD

-1062 SCNFDHVSNII
+1062 PCNFDHVSNII
-1073 KVIARTIEIQKTLGF
+1073 KVIAHTIEIQKTLEF
-1088 LTSDLPHLKGNDS
+1088 LTSDLPHLKGNVS
-1101 QALMQEILQNPPP
+1101 ETLMREILQNPPP
-1114 PPHLIPISPLSYRAK
+1114 PPFN
-1129 PKPSEI
+1129 
-1135 LTLMPH
+1135 TN
-1141 SSAKK
+1141 
-1146 QAITIS
+1146 T
-1152 IAEAEVQPSLYSVLP
+1152 
-1167 NLALICDRGSKVSPI
+1167 ALILSRQAKAIGDFDFNAAFISKEASDNNIYRRGGG
-1182 SNVFVTNMLCD
+1182 T
-1193 LHVNGSGSY
+1193 
-1202 AFLLYRL
+1202 AFPLFCLV
-1209 E
+1209 

>member
-16 SNELTHRT
+16 KNEHTHRL
-24 FLQILLISLK
+24 FLHNLLDKLK
-34 DDFNTEFK
+34 NHFNKEFK
-42 IEHEPKKDKQG
+42 IEHEPKRDQG
-53 GQPDFRVS
+53 SQPDFRIS

-70 ENKRVGTDLIQLLKS
+70 ENKKAGTDLRKIVESEKS
-85 DQILKYLELNPNLM
+85 KQIFKYLELNPNLM
-99 LTDYLNFVWVG
+99 LTDYLNFMWVG
-110 KDENNAPLIK
+110 KDENNEPSIK
-120 KEISVSSLDELSKP
+120 REISVASFDELSKP
-134 LKPNP
+134 IKPKP
-139 QTECDLVELFKSFFN
+139 QTERDLIELFKSFFN
-154 YEAAPITNAK
+154 HEAAPIANAK

-175 YLKDALIQYQEKA
+175 YLKGALIQYQKDD

-194 NNFKEYLYEELSFE
+194 KNFKEYLYEELSFE

-213 LAQTLT
+213 FAQTLT

-233 INLDNVRSSIPENF
+233 INLDNVRSSIPKNF
-247 AVIREMADFLKK
+247 AVIREMADFLKR

-265 IQWLLDEILSLI
+265 IQWLLNEILNLI
-277 NHVNM
+277 NHVDM

-312 EKKGVYYTPDSVVKF
+312 EKKGVYYTPDSVVEF

-376 LETRKT
+376 LEVRKT

-429 LKENDALQII
+429 LKENDVLQII

-447 SEIAADRGLQPIF
+447 SEIIAYRGLNPIF
-460 EKELKS
+460 EKELS
-466 AQEIKKDEKIL
+466 NAQEIKKDENIL

-488 SSNEGLFEWEVR
+488 SSNDGLFEWEVK

-512 EIERN
+512 EIEKN
-517 VKLTDKIKKLLK
+517 VKLTDKIKTLLSSVQIQKQSGSK
-529 NIQTQNEG
+529 N
-537 DKSVKNT
+537 
-544 NKDAL
+544 AL
-549 KNLKKLHS
+549 KELKQLHS
-557 KYKLQKEK
+557 KYKLQNEK

-661 QATKQKILQKIY
+661 QTTKQKIH
-673 YYDVYGERAEKYD
+673 YYDVYGERAEKYA

-696 EWLEL
+696 EWLEI
-701 APREPFYLLIPQ
+701 APRAPFYLLLPL
-713 KTSLLDEYEQG
+713 KTPLLDEYEQG
-724 FSVQDMFQVGS
+724 FSVQDMFQISSVGIV
-735 TGICSQRDHVVFH
+735 TGRDHVVFH

-767 ELRRIYNIK
+767 ELRRIYKIK
-776 KDGRDW
+776 KDSRDW

-832 FKHMLPPPTN
+832 LKHMLPPP
-842 PKTPNQ
+842 PPN
-848 TCKNVALNIA
+848 
-858 RQSKMHGE
+858 
-866 WRYVMAHKE
+866 
-875 LVDINLIAS
+875 
-884 AGSMGVGYN
+884 
-893 YPICQF
+893 
-899 NNPNYT
+899 
-905 ENFTPEFRSFIDKH
+905 
-919 YNHSFEPLEVLGYIY
+919 
-934 ALLYSPNYRKRYEEF
+934 
-949 LKADYPKIL
+949 
-958 FTNNKDLFRVL
+958 
-969 SLLGIE
+969 
-975 LIGLHVL
+975 
-982 NQESLNHSFE
+982 
-992 KLKDA
+992 
-997 TIGGSYYKEAHE
+997 
-1009 RNPIIKKPSYNEPE
+1009 KP
-1023 QRLYINHSAY
+1023 
-1033 FRGVSEE
+1033 
-1040 IYNYMIGGYGVLD
+1040 
-1053 KYLKSHKNE
+1053 
-1062 SCNFDHVSNII
+1062 
-1073 KVIARTIEIQKTLGF
+1073 
-1088 LTSDLPHLKGNDS
+1088 
-1101 QALMQEILQNPPP
+1101 
-1114 PPHLIPISPLSYRAK
+1114 
-1129 PKPSEI
+1129 
-1135 LTLMPH
+1135 
-1141 SSAKK
+1141 
-1146 QAITIS
+1146 
-1152 IAEAEVQPSLYSVLP
+1152 
-1167 NLALICDRGSKVSPI
+1167 
-1182 SNVFVTNMLCD
+1182 
-1193 LHVNGSGSY
+1193 
-1202 AFLLYRL
+1202 
-1209 E
+1209 

>member
-1 MLKEYLESIK
+1 MLKEYLEGIK
-11 DLTPE
+11 DITPE
-16 SNELTHRT
+16 SNELTHRA
-24 FLQILLISLK
+24 FLQILLTSLK
-34 DDFNTEFK
+34 ENFNTEFK
-42 IEHEPKKDKQG
+42 IEHEPNRDKQG
-53 GQPDFRVS
+53 GQPDFRIS

-70 ENKRVGTDLIQLLKS
+70 ENKRVGTNLRQLLKS

-110 KDENNAPLIK
+110 KDEENKPSIK
-120 KEISVSSLDELSKP
+120 RKISIASLDELSKP
-134 LKPNP
+134 LKPKP
-139 QTECDLVELFKSFFN
+139 QTERDLIEFFRGFFN
-154 YEAAPITNAK
+154 HEAAPITNAK
-164 DFATHLSAPTK
+164 DFATHLSTPTR
-175 YLKDALIQYQEKA
+175 YLKDALIAYQKDD

-194 NNFKEYLYEELSFE
+194 KNFKEYLYEELSFE

-213 LAQTLT
+213 FAQTLT

-233 INLDNVRSSIPENF
+233 IDFNNVRSSIPKNF
-247 AVIREMADFLKK
+247 AVIREMADFLKR

-265 IQWLLDEILSLI
+265 IQWLLNEILSLI
-277 NHVNM
+277 NHVDM

-376 LETRKT
+376 LEVRKT

-447 SEIAADRGLQPIF
+447 SEIVAYRGLNPIF
-460 EKELKS
+460 EKELLN
-466 AQEIKKDEKIL
+466 AQEIKKNENIL

-488 SSNEGLFEWEVR
+488 SSNEGLFEWEVK

-512 EIERN
+512 EIEKN
-517 VKLTDKIKKLLK
+517 VKLTDKIQTLLK
-529 NIQTQNEG
+529 NVQTQKESG
-537 DKSVKNT
+537 SKN
-544 NKDAL
+544 AL
-549 KNLKKLHS
+549 KELKSLHS

-565 NPKWLLDDYVKFM
+565 NPKWLLDNYVKFM

-609 LRRSLLECYDELYI
+609 LRRSLLGCYDELYI

-638 GAKDENVF
+638 GAKDENIF
-646 NIMQGVSINLFVKKA
+646 NIMQGVSINLFVKKV
-661 QATKQKILQKIY
+661 QTTKKKIF
-673 YYDVYGERAEKYD
+673 YYDVYGERAEKYA

-696 EWLEL
+696 EWLEI

-713 KTSLLDEYEQG
+713 ETPLLEEYEQG
-724 FSVQDMFQVGS
+724 FSVQEMFKISSVGIV
-735 TGICSQRDHVVFH
+735 TG
-748 KDKESLLKLLKD
+748 KDRIFIANNTESLKEQVLKYCNEFNEQCVKD
-760 FSTLEPS
+760 
-767 ELRRIYNIK
+767 IH
-776 KDGRDW
+776 
-782 RLEYAIKD
+782 
-790 VKANANNL
+790 
-798 EEYIVSCQYRPFDFY
+798 YRPFDIRKVY
-813 YTYYTGKS
+813 YDTKKLERARENT
-821 KSFIAYPRGEV
+821 

-848 TCKNVALNIA
+848 TCKNVALITS
-858 RQSKMHGE
+858 RRFCQSQK
-866 WRYVMAHKE
+866 
-875 LVDINLIAS
+875 S
-884 AGSMGVGYN
+884 GVGFVSNKISDLRTWTCPGMEGGDYVN
-893 YPICQF
+893 PLYH
-899 NNPNYT
+899 NPNYT
-905 ENFTPEFRSFIDKH
+905 ENFTPAFRSFIDKH
-919 YNHSFEPLEVLGYIY
+919 YSHPFEPLEVLGYIY

-958 FTNNKDLFRVL
+958 FTNNKDLFRAL

-982 NQESLNHSFE
+982 NKESLNHSFN

-997 TIGGSYYKEAHE
+997 TIGESCYKEAHD
-1009 RNPIIKKPSYNEPE
+1009 RIIKKPAYNEPE

-1033 FRGVSEE
+1033 FRGVSKE
-1040 IYNYMIGGYGVLD
+1040 IHDYMIGGYGVLD
-1053 KYLKSHKNE
+1053 KYLKSHKDE
-1062 SCNFDHVSNII
+1062 PCNFDHVSNII
-1073 KVIARTIEIQKTLGF
+1073 KVIACTIEIQKTLGF

-1101 QALMQEILQNPPP
+1101 QALMQEILKNPP

-1152 IAEAEVQPSLYSVLP
+1152 IAEVGDQLSLYSVLP

-1182 SNVFVTNMLCD
+1182 SNVFVTGMLCD

-1209 E
+1209 T

>member
-11 DLTPE
+11 NITPE
-16 SNELTHRT
+16 SNELTHRA
-24 FLQILLISLK
+24 FLQILLKGLK
-34 DDFNTEFK
+34 DHFNKEFK
-42 IEHEPKKDKQG
+42 IEHEPERKQG
-53 GQPDFRVS
+53 SQPDFRVS
-61 YQGLNIGYI
+61 FQGLNIGYI
-70 ENKRVGTDLIQLLKS
+70 ENKRVGTNLNRLLKS
-85 DQILKYLELNPNLM
+85 DQVLKYLELNPNLM
-99 LTDYLNFVWVG
+99 LTDYLNFVWAG

-120 KEISVSSLDELSKP
+120 KEISVASLDELSKP

-139 QTECDLVELFKSFFN
+139 QTERDLIELFKSFFN
-154 YEAAPITNAK
+154 YEAAPIANAK
-164 DFATHLSAPTK
+164 DFATHLSPRTK
-175 YLKDALIQYQEKA
+175 YLKDALIKYQEKV

-194 NNFKEYLYEELSFE
+194 KNFKEYLYEELSFE
-208 DFSDA
+208 DFSDT

-233 INLDNVRSSIPENF
+233 INLDNVRSSIPKNF

-259 LDAIKE
+259 LDEIEE
-265 IQWLLDEILSLI
+265 IQWLLNEILSSI
-277 NHVNM
+277 NHVDM
-282 DSIIKDLND
+282 DSIIKDLNE

-447 SEIAADRGLQPIF
+447 SEIIAYRGLNPIF
-460 EKELKS
+460 EKELS
-466 AQEIKKDEKIL
+466 NAQEIKKDENIL

-488 SSNEGLFEWEVR
+488 SSNEGLFEWEVK

-512 EIERN
+512 EIEKN
-517 VKLTDKIKKLLK
+517 IKLTDKIQTLLK
-529 NIQTQNEG
+529 NIQKQKEG
-537 DKSVKNT
+537 SS
-544 NKDAL
+544 KDAL
-549 KNLKKLHS
+549 KALKSLHS
-557 KYKLQKEK
+557 KYKLQNEK

-638 GAKDENVF
+638 GTKDENVF

-661 QATKQKILQKIY
+661 QATKKIC
-673 YYDVYGERAEKYD
+673 YYDVYGERAEKYA

-696 EWLEL
+696 EWLEI
-701 APREPFYLLIPQ
+701 APRAPFYLLIPQ
-713 KTSLLDEYEQG
+713 ETPLLEEYEQG
-724 FSVQDMFQVGS
+724 FSVQEVFQVGG
-735 TGICSQRDHVVFH
+735 TGICSKRDHVVFH

-767 ELRRIYNIK
+767 ELRRKYDIEDTEGWKLGRAIENVK
-776 KDGRDW
+776 KNQHG
-782 RLEYAIKD
+782 LEK
-790 VKANANNL
+790 
-798 EEYIVSCQYRPFDFY
+798 YIVSCQYRPFDY
-813 YTYYTGKS
+813 RWTYYTDKS
-821 KSFIAYPRGEV
+821 CGFLARPVYDV
-832 FKHMLPPPTN
+832 FKHMLPPPPTN

-848 TCKNVALNIA
+848 TRKNVALNTP
-858 RQSKMHGE
+858 RQQKNNDKS
-866 WRYVMAHKE
+866 WTQCFISSC
-875 LVDINLIAS
+875 INDQGLS
-884 AGSMGVGYN
+884 SGGNGDGVN
-893 YPICQF
+893 YPLYQF
-899 NNPNYT
+899 RDPNYT
-905 ENFTPEFRSFIDKH
+905 ENFTPEFRSFIDEH
-919 YNHSFEPLEVLGYIY
+919 YSHSFEPLEVLGYIY
-934 ALLYSPNYRKRYEEF
+934 ALLYSPHYRKRYEDF

-958 FTNNKDLFRVL
+958 FTNNKDLFRAL

-982 NQESLNHSFE
+982 NKESLNHSFN

-997 TIGGSYYKEAHE
+997 TIGESCYKEVHD
-1009 RNPIIKKPSYNEPE
+1009 RIIKKSSHSKPD

-1033 FRGVSEE
+1033 FRGVSKE
-1040 IYNYMIGGYGVLD
+1040 IHDYMIGGYGVLD

-1062 SCNFDHVSNII
+1062 PCDFDHVSNII
-1073 KVIARTIEIQKTLGF
+1073 KVIACTIEIQKTLGF

-1101 QALMQEILQNPPP
+1101 KALIQEILQNPPP
-1114 PPHLIPISPLSYRAK
+1114 HLIPMSPLSYRAK

-1146 QAITIS
+1146 RATTIS
-1152 IAEAEVQPSLYSVLP
+1152 IAEAGDQSSLYSALP

-1182 SNVFVTNMLCD
+1182 SNVFVTGMLCD

-1209 E
+1209 T

>member
-1 MLKEYLESIK
+1 M
-11 DLTPE
+11 
-16 SNELTHRT
+16 
-24 FLQILLISLK
+24 
-34 DDFNTEFK
+34 
-42 IEHEPKKDKQG
+42 
-53 GQPDFRVS
+53 
-61 YQGLNIGYI
+61 
-70 ENKRVGTDLIQLLKS
+70 
-85 DQILKYLELNPNLM
+85 
-99 LTDYLNFVWVG
+99 WVG

-120 KEISVSSLDELSKP
+120 KEISVASLDELSKP

-139 QTECDLVELFKSFFN
+139 QTERDLIELFKSFFN
-154 YEAAPITNAK
+154 YEAVPITNAK

-175 YLKDALIQYQEKA
+175 HLKDTLITYQKDE

-194 NNFKEYLYEELSFE
+194 KNFKEYLYEELSFE

-213 LAQTLT
+213 FAQTLT
-219 YSLFLAKLNHPFEK
+219 YSFFLAKLNHPFEK

-265 IQWLLDEILSLI
+265 IQWLLNEILSLI
-277 NHVNM
+277 NHVDM
-282 DSIIKDLND
+282 DSILKDLND

-312 EKKGVYYTPDSVVKF
+312 ESKGVYYTPDSVVEF

-382 SDGGTSTKED
+382 SDGGISTKED

-447 SEIAADRGLQPIF
+447 SEIVAYRGLNPIF
-460 EKELKS
+460 EKELLN
-466 AQEIKKDEKIL
+466 AQEIKKNENIL

-488 SSNEGLFEWEVR
+488 SSNEGLFEWEVK

-512 EIERN
+512 EIEKK
-517 VKLTDKIKKLLK
+517 VKLTAKIQTLLK
-529 NIQTQNEG
+529 NVQKQKEG
-537 DKSVKNT
+537 SS
-544 NKDAL
+544 KDAL
-549 KNLKKLHS
+549 KALKNFHS

-661 QATKQKILQKIY
+661 QTTKQKIF
-673 YYDVYGERAEKYD
+673 YYDVYGERAEKYA

-696 EWLEL
+696 NWLEL

-713 KTSLLDEYEQG
+713 ETPLLEEYEQG
-724 FSVQDMFQVGS
+724 FSVKDMFQISSVGIV
-735 TGICSQRDHVVFH
+735 TGRDHVIFH

-767 ELRRIYNIK
+767 ELRKIYEIK
-776 KDGRDW
+776 KDSRDW
-782 RLEYAIKD
+782 RLEYAIRD
-790 VKANANNL
+790 VRANADNL
-798 EEYIVSCQYRPFDFY
+798 EEYIVLCQYRPFDFY

-848 TCKNVALNIA
+848 TCKNAALNTP
-858 RQSKMHGE
+858 RQLKNNDKSWTQCFISSH
-866 WRYVMAHKE
+866 
-875 LVDINLIAS
+875 INNQGLS
-884 AGSMGVGYN
+884 SGGNGAGVN
-893 YPICQF
+893 YPLYQF

-919 YNHSFEPLEVLGYIY
+919 YSHHFEPLEVLGYIY
-934 ALLYSPNYRKRYEEF
+934 ALLYSPNYRKRYEDF

-982 NQESLNHSFE
+982 NQESLNYSFE

-997 TIGGSYYKEAHE
+997 TIGESYYSPSSKLTEVHD
-1009 RNPIIKKPSYNEPE
+1009 RIIKKPTYNEPE

-1033 FRGVSEE
+1033 FRGVSKE
-1040 IYNYMIGGYGVLD
+1040 IYHYMIGGYGVLD

-1062 SCNFDHVSNII
+1062 PCNFDHVRNII

-1101 QALMQEILQNPPP
+1101 EALMQEILQNPPP
-1114 PPHLIPISPLSYRAK
+1114 PHLMPISPLSYRAK

-1146 QAITIS
+1146 RATTIS
-1152 IAEAEVQPSLYSVLP
+1152 TAEAEDRPSPYSVLP

-1209 E
+1209 T

>member
-16 SNELTHRT
+16 KNELTHRSS
-24 FLQILLISLK
+24 LQNLLDKLK
-34 DDFNTEFK
+34 NHFNKEFK
-42 IEHEPKKDKQG
+42 IEHEPNRDKQG
-53 GQPDFRVS
+53 GQPDFRIS

-70 ENKRVGTDLIQLLKS
+70 ENKRVGTDLRQLLENK
-85 DQILKYLELNPNLM
+85 QIHKYLELNPNLM

-110 KDENNAPLIK
+110 KDENNEPSIK
-120 KEISVSSLDELSKP
+120 RGISIASLDELSKP

-139 QTECDLVELFKSFFN
+139 QTERDLIEFFRGFFN
-154 YEAAPITNAK
+154 HEAAPITNAK
-164 DFATHLSAPTK
+164 DFANALSAPTR
-175 YLKDALIQYQEKA
+175 YLKDALIAYQKDD

-194 NNFKEYLYEELSFE
+194 KNFKEYLYEELSFE

-213 LAQTLT
+213 FAQTLT
-219 YSLFLAKLNHPFEK
+219 YSLFIAKLNHPFEK
-233 INLDNVRSSIPENF
+233 INLDNVRSSIPKNF

-259 LDAIKE
+259 LDEIKE
-265 IQWLLDEILSLI
+265 IQWLLNEILNLI
-277 NHVNM
+277 NHVDM
-282 DSIIKDLND
+282 DSILKDLND

-312 EKKGVYYTPDSVVKF
+312 ESKGVYYTPDSVVKF

-376 LETRKT
+376 LEVRKT

-460 EKELKS
+460 EKELS
-466 AQEIKKDEKIL
+466 NAQKIKTNEKIL

-488 SSNEGLFEWEVR
+488 SENKGLFEWEVK

-512 EIERN
+512 EIEKN
-517 VKLTDKIKKLLK
+517 VKLTNKIQTLLK
-529 NIQTQNEG
+529 NVQTQTESG
-537 DKSVKNT
+537 SKN
-544 NKDAL
+544 AL
-549 KNLKKLHS
+549 KELKNLHS

-578 RFAQNKIESLG
+578 RFAQNKIKSLG

-646 NIMQGVSINLFVKKA
+646 NIMQGVSINLFVKNPQVVK
-661 QATKQKILQKIY
+661 QKIY
-673 YYDVYGERAEKYD
+673 YYDVYGERAEKYT

-713 KTSLLDEYEQG
+713 ETLLLDEYEQG
-724 FSVQDMFQVGS
+724 FSVQDMFQVGG
-735 TGICSQRDHVVFH
+735 TGICSKRDHIVFH

-767 ELRRIYNIK
+767 ELRRKYDIG
-776 KDGRDW
+776 DDSRDW
-782 RLEYAIKD
+782 RLNNAIKE
-790 VKANANNL
+790 VKTNVKRL
-798 EEYIVSCQYRPFDFY
+798 EEYIVSCQYRPFDY
-813 YTYYTGKS
+813 RWTYYTPNS
-821 KSFIAYPRGEV
+821 RTFLAYPVYDV
-832 FKHMLPPPTN
+832 FKHMLP
-842 PKTPNQ
+842 
-848 TCKNVALNIA
+848 
-858 RQSKMHGE
+858 
-866 WRYVMAHKE
+866 
-875 LVDINLIAS
+875 
-884 AGSMGVGYN
+884 
-893 YPICQF
+893 
-899 NNPNYT
+899 
-905 ENFTPEFRSFIDKH
+905 
-919 YNHSFEPLEVLGYIY
+919 
-934 ALLYSPNYRKRYEEF
+934 
-949 LKADYPKIL
+949 
-958 FTNNKDLFRVL
+958 
-969 SLLGIE
+969 
-975 LIGLHVL
+975 
-982 NQESLNHSFE
+982 
-992 KLKDA
+992 
-997 TIGGSYYKEAHE
+997 
-1009 RNPIIKKPSYNEPE
+1009 
-1023 QRLYINHSAY
+1023 
-1033 FRGVSEE
+1033 
-1040 IYNYMIGGYGVLD
+1040 
-1053 KYLKSHKNE
+1053 
-1062 SCNFDHVSNII
+1062 
-1073 KVIARTIEIQKTLGF
+1073 
-1088 LTSDLPHLKGNDS
+1088 
-1101 QALMQEILQNPPP
+1101 
-1114 PPHLIPISPLSYRAK
+1114 
-1129 PKPSEI
+1129 
-1135 LTLMPH
+1135 
-1141 SSAKK
+1141 
-1146 QAITIS
+1146 
-1152 IAEAEVQPSLYSVLP
+1152 
-1167 NLALICDRGSKVSPI
+1167 
-1182 SNVFVTNMLCD
+1182 
-1193 LHVNGSGSY
+1193 
-1202 AFLLYRL
+1202 
-1209 E
+1209 

>member
-16 SNELTHRT
+16 KNELTHRL
-24 FLQILLISLK
+24 FLHNLLDKLK
-34 DDFNTEFK
+34 NHFNKEFK
-42 IEHEPKKDKQG
+42 IEHEPNRDKQG

-70 ENKRVGTDLIQLLKS
+70 ENKKVGTDLSQLLKS

-110 KDENNAPLIK
+110 KDEENKPLIK
-120 KEISVSSLDELSKP
+120 REISIASLDELSKP

-139 QTECDLVELFKSFFN
+139 QTERDLIELFKSFFN
-154 YEAAPITNAK
+154 HEAAPITNAK
-164 DFATHLSAPTK
+164 DFATHLSPHTK
-175 YLKDALIQYQEKA
+175 YLKDALIKYQEKA

-194 NNFKEYLYEELSFE
+194 KNFKEYLYEELSFE

-233 INLDNVRSSIPENF
+233 INLDNVRSSIPKNF

-259 LDAIKE
+259 LDEIKE
-265 IQWLLDEILSLI
+265 IQWLLNEILSLI
-277 NHVNM
+277 NHVDM

-327 IINALDSLLKTHFK
+327 IINALDSLLKTRFK

-447 SEIAADRGLQPIF
+447 SEIAAHRGLSPIF
-460 EKELKS
+460 EKELS
-466 AQEIKKDEKIL
+466 NAQEIKKNEKIL

-488 SSNEGLFEWEVR
+488 SSNEGLFEWEVK

-512 EIERN
+512 ETKKN
-517 VKLTDKIKKLLK
+517 VKLADEIQTLLN
-529 NIQTQNEG
+529 NIQKQKESG
-537 DKSVKNT
+537 SKN
-544 NKDAL
+544 AL
-549 KNLKKLHS
+549 KELKSLHS

-629 ARKKEETPQ
+629 ARKKEKTPQ

-661 QATKQKILQKIY
+661 QTTKQKIF
-673 YYDVYGERAEKYD
+673 YYDVYGQRAEKYA

-696 EWLEL
+696 EWLEI
-701 APREPFYLLIPQ
+701 APRAPFYLLLPL
-713 KTSLLDEYEQG
+713 KTPLLEEYEQG
-724 FSVQDMFQVGS
+724 FSVQDMFQVGG
-735 TGICSQRDHVVFH
+735 TGICSKKDHVVFH
-748 KDKESLLKLLKD
+748 KDEESLLKLLKD

-767 ELRRIYNIK
+767 ELRRKYDISDSDAIN
-776 KDGRDW
+776 GW
-782 RLEYAIKD
+782 RLGRAIEN
-790 VKANANNL
+790 VKKNSHEL
-798 EEYIVSCQYRPFDFY
+798 EKYIVLCQYRPFDY
-813 YTYYTGKS
+813 RWTYYTSESG
-821 KSFIAYPRGEV
+821 FLVGPVYDV
-832 FKHMLPPPTN
+832 FKHMLPPP
-842 PKTPNQ
+842 PN
-848 TCKNVALNIA
+848 
-858 RQSKMHGE
+858 
-866 WRYVMAHKE
+866 
-875 LVDINLIAS
+875 
-884 AGSMGVGYN
+884 
-893 YPICQF
+893 
-899 NNPNYT
+899 
-905 ENFTPEFRSFIDKH
+905 
-919 YNHSFEPLEVLGYIY
+919 
-934 ALLYSPNYRKRYEEF
+934 
-949 LKADYPKIL
+949 
-958 FTNNKDLFRVL
+958 
-969 SLLGIE
+969 
-975 LIGLHVL
+975 
-982 NQESLNHSFE
+982 
-992 KLKDA
+992 
-997 TIGGSYYKEAHE
+997 
-1009 RNPIIKKPSYNEPE
+1009 KP
-1023 QRLYINHSAY
+1023 
-1033 FRGVSEE
+1033 
-1040 IYNYMIGGYGVLD
+1040 
-1053 KYLKSHKNE
+1053 
-1062 SCNFDHVSNII
+1062 
-1073 KVIARTIEIQKTLGF
+1073 
-1088 LTSDLPHLKGNDS
+1088 
-1101 QALMQEILQNPPP
+1101 
-1114 PPHLIPISPLSYRAK
+1114 
-1129 PKPSEI
+1129 
-1135 LTLMPH
+1135 
-1141 SSAKK
+1141 
-1146 QAITIS
+1146 
-1152 IAEAEVQPSLYSVLP
+1152 
-1167 NLALICDRGSKVSPI
+1167 
-1182 SNVFVTNMLCD
+1182 
-1193 LHVNGSGSY
+1193 
-1202 AFLLYRL
+1202 
-1209 E
+1209 

>member
-1 MLKEYLESIK
+1 MLKEYLEGIK
-11 DLTPE
+11 DLTLE
-16 SNELTHRT
+16 SNELTHRS
-24 FLQILLISLK
+24 FLENLLNRLK
-34 DDFNTEFK
+34 DNFNKEFK
-42 IEHEPKKDKQG
+42 IEHEPKRDQG
-53 GQPDFRVS
+53 SQPDFRVS
-61 YQGLNIGYI
+61 FQGLNIGYI
-70 ENKRVGTDLIQLLKS
+70 ENKRVGTNLSQLLKS

-99 LTDYLNFVWVG
+99 LTDYLNFAWVG
-110 KDENNAPLIK
+110 KDENNEPSIK
-120 KEISVSSLDELSKP
+120 RQISIASLDEPPKP
-134 LKPNP
+134 LKPKP
-139 QTECDLVELFKSFFN
+139 QTERDLIELFKSFFN
-154 YEAAPITNAK
+154 HEAAPITNAK
-164 DFATHLSAPTK
+164 DFANALSAPTK
-175 YLKDALIQYQEKA
+175 YLKDALIQYQKDE

-213 LAQTLT
+213 FAQTLT
-219 YSLFLAKLNHPFEK
+219 YSLFIAKLNHPFEK
-233 INLDNVRSSIPENF
+233 IDLNNVRSSIPENF
-247 AVIREMADFLKK
+247 AVIREMADFLKR

-265 IQWLLDEILSLI
+265 IQWLLNEILILI
-277 NHVNM
+277 NHVDM
-282 DSIIKDLND
+282 GSIIKDLND
-291 DKDPYL
+291 NKDPYL

-447 SEIAADRGLQPIF
+447 SEIVAYRGLQPIF
-460 EKELKS
+460 EKELS
-466 AQEIKKDEKIL
+466 NAQKIKKDENIL

-488 SSNEGLFEWEVR
+488 SENKGLFEWEVK

-512 EIERN
+512 EIEKK
-517 VKLTDKIKKLLK
+517 VKLTDKIQTLLK
-529 NIQTQNEG
+529 NIQKQKESG
-537 DKSVKNT
+537 SKN
-544 NKDAL
+544 AL
-549 KNLKKLHS
+549 KELKKLHS

-638 GAKDENVF
+638 GATDENVF
-646 NIMQGVSINLFVKKA
+646 NIKQGVSINLFVKKA
-661 QATKQKILQKIY
+661 QATKPKIH
-673 YYDVYGERAEKYD
+673 YYDVYGERAEKYA
-686 FLAQNDLNSI
+686 FLAQNDLNRI

-701 APREPFYLLIPQ
+701 APREPFYLLLPLE
-713 KTSLLDEYEQG
+713 TPLLEEYEQG
-724 FSVQDMFQVGS
+724 FSVKEMFQIGS

-748 KDKESLLKLLKD
+748 KDKESLLRLLKD

-798 EEYIVSCQYRPFDFY
+798 EEYIVLCQYRPFDFY

-832 FKHMLPPPTN
+832 FKHMLPPQ
-842 PKTPNQ
+842 Q
-848 TCKNVALNIA
+848 TLK
-858 RQSKMHGE
+858 H
-866 WRYVMAHKE
+866 
-875 LVDINLIAS
+875 
-884 AGSMGVGYN
+884 
-893 YPICQF
+893 PI
-899 NNPNYT
+899 
-905 ENFTPEFRSFIDKH
+905 K
-919 YNHSFEPLEVLGYIY
+919 
-934 ALLYSPNYRKRYEEF
+934 
-949 LKADYPKIL
+949 
-958 FTNNKDLFRVL
+958 
-969 SLLGIE
+969 
-975 LIGLHVL
+975 
-982 NQESLNHSFE
+982 
-992 KLKDA
+992 
-997 TIGGSYYKEAHE
+997 
-1009 RNPIIKKPSYNEPE
+1009 
-1023 QRLYINHSAY
+1023 
-1033 FRGVSEE
+1033 
-1040 IYNYMIGGYGVLD
+1040 
-1053 KYLKSHKNE
+1053 
-1062 SCNFDHVSNII
+1062 
-1073 KVIARTIEIQKTLGF
+1073 
-1088 LTSDLPHLKGNDS
+1088 
-1101 QALMQEILQNPPP
+1101 
-1114 PPHLIPISPLSYRAK
+1114 RAK
-1129 PKPSEI
+1129 MS
-1135 LTLMPH
+1135 
-1141 SSAKK
+1141 
-1146 QAITIS
+1146 
-1152 IAEAEVQPSLYSVLP
+1152 
-1167 NLALICDRGSKVSPI
+1167 R
-1182 SNVFVTNMLCD
+1182 
-1193 LHVNGSGSY
+1193 
-1202 AFLLYRL
+1202 
-1209 E
+1209 

>member
-1 MLKEYLESIK
+1 MLKEYLEGIK

-16 SNELTHRT
+16 SNEPTHRRP
-24 FLQILLISLK
+24 LENLLISLK
-34 DDFNTEFK
+34 DHFNKEFK
-42 IEHEPKKDKQG
+42 IEHEPKRERG
-53 GQPDFRVS
+53 SQPDFRIS

-70 ENKRVGTDLIQLLKS
+70 ENKRVGTDLNQLLKN

-99 LTDYLNFVWVG
+99 LTDYLNFAWVG
-110 KDENNAPLIK
+110 KDENNEPSIK
-120 KEISVSSLDELSKP
+120 RKISVASLDELSKP
-134 LKPNP
+134 LNPNP
-139 QTECDLVELFKSFFN
+139 QTERDLIELFKSFFN

-175 YLKDALIQYQEKA
+175 YLKDALIKYQEKT

-233 INLDNVRSSIPENF
+233 INLDNVRSSIPKNF

-265 IQWLLDEILSLI
+265 IQWLLDEILILI
-277 NHVNM
+277 NHVDM

-447 SEIAADRGLQPIF
+447 SEIVAYRGLQPIF

-466 AQEIKKDEKIL
+466 AQEIKKDENIL

-488 SSNEGLFEWEVR
+488 SSNEGLFEWEVK

-512 EIERN
+512 EMEKNI
-517 VKLTDKIKKLLK
+517 KLTDKIQTLLK
-529 NIQTQNEG
+529 NIQTQKESG
-537 DKSVKNT
+537 S
-544 NKDAL
+544 KDAL
-549 KNLKKLHS
+549 KELKKLHS

-638 GAKDENVF
+638 GTKDENVF
-646 NIMQGVSINLFVKKA
+646 NIMQGVSINLFVKKV
-661 QATKQKILQKIY
+661 QATKQKIH
-673 YYDVYGERAEKYD
+673 YYDVYGERAEKYA

-696 EWLEL
+696 EWFEL
-701 APREPFYLLIPQ
+701 TPREPFYLLIPQ
-713 KTSLLDEYEQG
+713 ETSLLEEYEQG
-724 FSVQDMFQVGS
+724 FSVQEMFQVGG
-735 TGICSQRDHVVFH
+735 TGICSKRDHVVFH

-767 ELRRIYNIK
+767 ELRRKYNIG
-776 KDGRDW
+776 DDSRDW
-782 RLEYAIKD
+782 RLNNAIKE
-790 VKANANNL
+790 VKTNIKRL
-798 EEYIVSCQYRPFDFY
+798 EEYIVSCQYRPFDY
-813 YTYYTGKS
+813 RWTYYTS
-821 KSFIAYPRGEV
+821 NSRTFLAYPVYNV
-832 FKHMLPPPTN
+832 FKHMLPPPPPPTN

-848 TCKNVALNIA
+848 TRKNVALNTP
-858 RQSKMHGE
+858 RQLKNNDKSWTQCFISSH
-866 WRYVMAHKE
+866 
-875 LVDINLIAS
+875 INDQGLS
-884 AGSMGVGYN
+884 SGGNGAGVN
-893 YPICQF
+893 YPLYRF
-899 NNPNYT
+899 RDPNYT

-919 YNHSFEPLEVLGYIY
+919 YNHPFEPLEVLGYIY
-934 ALLYSPNYRKRYEEF
+934 ALLYSPNYRKRYEDF

-958 FTNNKDLFRVL
+958 FTKNKDLFRAL

-982 NQESLNHSFE
+982 NKESLNYSFD

-997 TIGGSYYKEAHE
+997 TIGESYYKESHD
-1009 RNPIIKKPSYNEPE
+1009 RIIKKPSHNEPE

-1033 FRGVSEE
+1033 FSGVSQE
-1040 IYNYMIGGYGVLD
+1040 IHDYRIGGYVVLD

-1062 SCNFDHVSNII
+1062 TCDFDHVSNII
-1073 KVIARTIEIQKTLGF
+1073 KVIACTIEIQKTLGF
-1088 LTSDLPHLKGNDS
+1088 LTSDLPHLKGNDRK
-1101 QALMQEILQNPPP
+1101 ALIQEILQNPPP
-1114 PPHLIPISPLSYRAK
+1114 PPI
-1129 PKPSEI
+1129 
-1135 LTLMPH
+1135 
-1141 SSAKK
+1141 
-1146 QAITIS
+1146 
-1152 IAEAEVQPSLYSVLP
+1152 
-1167 NLALICDRGSKVSPI
+1167 
-1182 SNVFVTNMLCD
+1182 
-1193 LHVNGSGSY
+1193 
-1202 AFLLYRL
+1202 
-1209 E
+1209 

>member
-1 MLKEYLESIK
+1 MLKEYLEGIK

-16 SNELTHRT
+16 KNELTHRPS
-24 FLQILLISLK
+24 LYNLLDKLK
-34 DDFNTEFK
+34 NHFNKEFK

-53 GQPDFRVS
+53 GQPDFRIS

-70 ENKRVGTDLIQLLKS
+70 ENKRVGTDLRKIVESEKS
-85 DQILKYLELNPNLM
+85 KQILKYLELNPNLM

-110 KDENNAPLIK
+110 KDEENKPLIK
-120 KEISVSSLDELSKP
+120 REISVASLDELSKP

-139 QTECDLVELFKSFFN
+139 QTERDLIGFFRGFFN

-164 DFATHLSAPTK
+164 DFATRLSAPTK
-175 YLKDALIQYQEKA
+175 YLKGALIQYQKDM

-213 LAQTLT
+213 FAQTLT

-233 INLDNVRSSIPENF
+233 INLDNVRSSIPKNF

-265 IQWLLDEILSLI
+265 IQWLLNEILSLI
-277 NHVNM
+277 NHVDM
-282 DSIIKDLND
+282 GSIIKDLND

-447 SEIAADRGLQPIF
+447 SEIVAYRGLSPIF
-460 EKELKS
+460 EKELS
-466 AQEIKKDEKIL
+466 NAQEIKKNENIL

-488 SSNEGLFEWEVR
+488 SENKGLFEWEVK

-512 EIERN
+512 ETKKN
-517 VKLTDKIKKLLK
+517 TKLTDEIQTLLDNIQKQKESGSKNALKELK
-529 NIQTQNEG
+529 N
-537 DKSVKNT
+537 
-544 NKDAL
+544 
-549 KNLKKLHS
+549 LHS

-578 RFAQNKIESLG
+578 RFAQNKIKSLG

-661 QATKQKILQKIY
+661 QVVKQKIY
-673 YYDVYGERAEKYD
+673 YYDVYGQRAEKYA

-713 KTSLLDEYEQG
+713 KTPLLDEYEQG

-832 FKHMLPPPTN
+832 FKHMLPPPPPTN

-848 TCKNVALNIA
+848 TRKNVALITS
-858 RQSKMHGE
+858 RRFCQSQK
-866 WRYVMAHKE
+866 
-875 LVDINLIAS
+875 S
-884 AGSMGVGYN
+884 GVGFVSNKISDLRTWTCPGMEGGDYVN
-893 YPICQF
+893 PLYH
-899 NNPNYT
+899 NPNYT

-919 YNHSFEPLEVLGYIY
+919 YSHPFEPLEVLGYIY
-934 ALLYSPNYRKRYEEF
+934 ALLYSPHYRKRYEDF

-958 FTNNKDLFRVL
+958 FTNNKDLFRAL

-982 NQESLNHSFE
+982 NQESLNHSFD

-997 TIGGSYYKEAHE
+997 TIGESCYKEAHE
-1009 RNPIIKKPSYNEPE
+1009 RNPIISKKPSYNEPE

-1062 SCNFDHVSNII
+1062 PCDFDHVSNII
-1073 KVIARTIEIQKTLGF
+1073 KVIACTIEIQKTLGF
-1088 LTSDLPHLKGNDS
+1088 LTSDLPHLKGNES
-1101 QALMQEILQNPPP
+1101 KALIQEILQNPPP
-1114 PPHLIPISPLSYRAK
+1114 PPHLMPISPLSYRAK

-1146 QAITIS
+1146 QATTTS

-1182 SNVFVTNMLCD
+1182 SNVFVTGMLCD

>member
-1 MLKEYLESIK
+1 MLKEYLENIK

-16 SNELTHRT
+16 SNELTHRSS
-24 FLQILLISLK
+24 LENLLNRLK
-34 DDFNTEFK
+34 DNFNKEFK
-42 IEHEPKKDKQG
+42 IEHEPKRDQAS
-53 GQPDFRVS
+53 QPDFRVS
-61 YQGLNIGYI
+61 FQGLSIGYI
-70 ENKRVGTDLIQLLKS
+70 ENKRAGTDLRKIVESEKNK
-85 DQILKYLELNPNLM
+85 QILKYLELNPNLM

-110 KDENNAPLIK
+110 KDENNAPLVK
-120 KEISVSSLDELSKP
+120 KEISVASPDELSKP
-134 LKPNP
+134 LKPKP
-139 QTECDLVELFKSFFN
+139 QTERDLIELFKSFFN
-154 YEAAPITNAK
+154 HEAAPIANAK
-164 DFATHLSAPTK
+164 DFATHLSPRTR
-175 YLKDALIQYQEKA
+175 YLKDALIKYQEKT

-208 DFSDA
+208 DFGDA

-233 INLDNVRSSIPENF
+233 INLDNVRSSIPKNF

-259 LDAIKE
+259 LDGIKE
-265 IQWLLDEILSLI
+265 IQWLLNEILSSI
-277 NHVNM
+277 NHVDM
-282 DSIIKDLND
+282 DSILKDLND

-312 EKKGVYYTPDSVVKF
+312 KSKGVYYTPDSVVEF
-327 IINALDSLLKTHFK
+327 IINALDSLLKTRFK

-418 SQAFKEEFKKP
+418 SQAFKQEFKKP
-429 LKENDALQII
+429 LKENDALKII

-447 SEIAADRGLQPIF
+447 SEIVAYRGLQPIF

-466 AQEIKKDEKIL
+466 AQEIKKDENIL

-488 SSNEGLFEWEVR
+488 SSNESLFEWEVR

-512 EIERN
+512 EIEKK
-517 VKLTDKIKKLLK
+517 VKLTDKIQTLLNNIQKQKESGSKNALKELK
-529 NIQTQNEG
+529 N
-537 DKSVKNT
+537 
-544 NKDAL
+544 
-549 KNLKKLHS
+549 LHS

-623 LNLHGN
+623 INLHGN
-629 ARKKEETPQ
+629 ARKKEKTPQ

-661 QATKQKILQKIY
+661 PATRQKIF
-673 YYDVYGERAEKYD
+673 YYDVYGQRAEKYA

-701 APREPFYLLIPQ
+701 APRAPFYLLLPS
-713 KTSLLDEYEQG
+713 KTPLLDEYEQG
-724 FSVQDMFQVGS
+724 FSVQDMFQVGG
-735 TGICSQRDHVVFH
+735 TGICSKKDHVVFH
-748 KDKESLLKLLKD
+748 KKKESLLELLKD
-760 FSTLEPS
+760 FSTLEPN
-767 ELRRIYNIK
+767 ELHRKY
-776 KDGRDW
+776 D
-782 RLEYAIKD
+782 IKD
-790 VKANANNL
+790 AEGWKLGRAIENVKKNQHEL
-798 EEYIVSCQYRPFDFY
+798 EKYIVLCQYRPFDY
-813 YTYYTGKS
+813 RYTYYTDKS
-821 KSFIAYPRGEV
+821 CGFLARPVYDV
-832 FKHMLPPPTN
+832 FKHMLPPPPTN

-848 TCKNVALNIA
+848 TRKNVALITS
-858 RQSKMHGE
+858 RRFCQSQK
-866 WRYVMAHKE
+866 
-875 LVDINLIAS
+875 S
-884 AGSMGVGYN
+884 GVGFVSNKISDLRTWTCPGMEGGDYVN
-893 YPICQF
+893 PLYH
-899 NNPNYT
+899 NPNYT

-919 YNHSFEPLEVLGYIY
+919 YNHPFEPLEVLGYIY

-958 FTNNKDLFRVL
+958 FTKNKDLFRVL

-982 NQESLNHSFE
+982 NKESLNYSFK

-997 TIGGSYYKEAHE
+997 TIGESCYKEVH
-1009 RNPIIKKPSYNEPE
+1009 NPIISKKPSHNEPE

-1040 IYNYMIGGYGVLD
+1040 IYHYMIGGYGVLD

-1062 SCNFDHVSNII
+1062 PCDFDHVSNII

-1101 QALMQEILQNPPP
+1101 KALMQEILQNPPP
-1114 PPHLIPISPLSYRAK
+1114 PPI
-1129 PKPSEI
+1129 
-1135 LTLMPH
+1135 
-1141 SSAKK
+1141 
-1146 QAITIS
+1146 
-1152 IAEAEVQPSLYSVLP
+1152 
-1167 NLALICDRGSKVSPI
+1167 
-1182 SNVFVTNMLCD
+1182 
-1193 LHVNGSGSY
+1193 
-1202 AFLLYRL
+1202 
-1209 E
+1209 

>member
-1 MLKEYLESIK
+1 MLKEYLEGIK
-11 DLTPE
+11 DLTLE
-16 SNELTHRT
+16 SNELTHRPS
-24 FLQILLISLK
+24 LYNLLDGLK
-34 DDFNTEFK
+34 KNFNKEFK
-42 IEHEPKKDKQG
+42 IEHEPNRDKQG

-70 ENKRVGTDLIQLLKS
+70 ENKRVGTNLRQLLKS
-85 DQILKYLELNPNLM
+85 DQVLKYLELNPNLM

-110 KDENNAPLIK
+110 KDEENKPLIK
-120 KEISVSSLDELSKP
+120 REISIASLDELSKP

-139 QTECDLVELFKSFFN
+139 QTERDLIAFFRGFFN

-164 DFATHLSAPTK
+164 DFATHLSVPTR
-175 YLKDALIQYQEKA
+175 YLKDALIQYQKDE

-194 NNFKEYLYEELSFE
+194 KNFKEYLYEELSFE
-208 DFSDA
+208 DFRDA
-213 LAQTLT
+213 FAQTLT
-219 YSLFLAKLNHPFEK
+219 YSLFIAKLNHPFEK
-233 INLDNVRSSIPENF
+233 INLDNVRSSIPKNF

-265 IQWLLDEILSLI
+265 IQWLLNEILSLI
-277 NHVNM
+277 NHVDM
-282 DSIIKDLND
+282 DSILKDLND

-376 LETRKT
+376 LEVRKT
-382 SDGGTSTKED
+382 SDGGISTKED

-418 SQAFKEEFKKP
+418 SQAFKQEFKKP

-447 SEIAADRGLQPIF
+447 SEIIAYRGLNPIF
-460 EKELKS
+460 EKELES
-466 AQEIKKDEKIL
+466 AQEIKKNEKIL

-488 SSNEGLFEWEVR
+488 SSNEGLFEWEVK

-512 EIERN
+512 EIEKN
-517 VKLTDKIKKLLK
+517 IKLTAKIQTLLK
-529 NIQTQNEG
+529 NIQTQKESGSKNAP
-537 DKSVKNT
+537 KSGS
-544 NKDAL
+544 KDAL
-549 KNLKKLHS
+549 KALKNLHS

-646 NIMQGVSINLFVKKA
+646 NIKQGVSINLFVKKA

-673 YYDVYGERAEKYD
+673 YYDVYGQRAEKYA

-701 APREPFYLLIPQ
+701 APRAPFYLLIPQ
-713 KTSLLDEYEQG
+713 ETLLLDEYEQG
-724 FSVQDMFQVGS
+724 FSVQDMFQVGG
-735 TGICSQRDHVVFH
+735 TGICSKRDHVVFH

-767 ELRRIYNIK
+767 ELRRKYDIG
-776 KDGRDW
+776 DDSRDW
-782 RLEYAIKD
+782 RLNNAIKE
-790 VKANANNL
+790 VKTNIKRL
-798 EEYIVSCQYRPFDFY
+798 EEYIVSCQYRPFDY
-813 YTYYTGKS
+813 RWTYYTPNS
-821 KSFIAYPRGEV
+821 RTFLAYPVYDV
-832 FKHMLPPPTN
+832 FKHMLPPP
-842 PKTPNQ
+842 PPN
-848 TCKNVALNIA
+848 
-858 RQSKMHGE
+858 
-866 WRYVMAHKE
+866 
-875 LVDINLIAS
+875 
-884 AGSMGVGYN
+884 
-893 YPICQF
+893 
-899 NNPNYT
+899 
-905 ENFTPEFRSFIDKH
+905 
-919 YNHSFEPLEVLGYIY
+919 
-934 ALLYSPNYRKRYEEF
+934 
-949 LKADYPKIL
+949 
-958 FTNNKDLFRVL
+958 
-969 SLLGIE
+969 
-975 LIGLHVL
+975 
-982 NQESLNHSFE
+982 
-992 KLKDA
+992 
-997 TIGGSYYKEAHE
+997 
-1009 RNPIIKKPSYNEPE
+1009 KP
-1023 QRLYINHSAY
+1023 
-1033 FRGVSEE
+1033 
-1040 IYNYMIGGYGVLD
+1040 
-1053 KYLKSHKNE
+1053 
-1062 SCNFDHVSNII
+1062 
-1073 KVIARTIEIQKTLGF
+1073 
-1088 LTSDLPHLKGNDS
+1088 
-1101 QALMQEILQNPPP
+1101 
-1114 PPHLIPISPLSYRAK
+1114 
-1129 PKPSEI
+1129 
-1135 LTLMPH
+1135 
-1141 SSAKK
+1141 
-1146 QAITIS
+1146 
-1152 IAEAEVQPSLYSVLP
+1152 
-1167 NLALICDRGSKVSPI
+1167 
-1182 SNVFVTNMLCD
+1182 
-1193 LHVNGSGSY
+1193 
-1202 AFLLYRL
+1202 
-1209 E
+1209 

>member
-11 DLTPE
+11 DLTTE
-16 SNELTHRT
+16 KNELTHRPS
-24 FLQILLISLK
+24 LHNLLSRLK
-34 DDFNTEFK
+34 DHFNKEFK
-42 IEHEPKKDKQG
+42 IEHEPKKEQG
-53 GQPDFRVS
+53 SQPDFRVS
-61 YQGLNIGYI
+61 FQGLNIGYI
-70 ENKRVGTDLIQLLKS
+70 ENKRAGANLSQLLKS
-85 DQILKYLELNPNLM
+85 DQIRKYLELNPNLM

-120 KEISVSSLDELSKP
+120 KEISVASLDELSKP
-134 LKPNP
+134 LKPKP
-139 QTECDLVELFKSFFN
+139 QTERDLIELFKSFFN
-154 YEAAPITNAK
+154 HEAAPITNAK
-164 DFATHLSAPTK
+164 DFATHLSPRTR
-175 YLKDALIQYQEKA
+175 YLKDALIKYQEKA

-213 LAQTLT
+213 LAQTLI

-233 INLDNVRSSIPENF
+233 INLDNVRSSIPKNF
-247 AVIREMADFLKK
+247 AVIREMADFLKR
-259 LDAIKE
+259 LDGIKE
-265 IQWLLDEILSLI
+265 IQWLLNEILSSI
-277 NHVNM
+277 NHVDM
-282 DSIIKDLND
+282 DSILKDLND

-312 EKKGVYYTPDSVVKF
+312 ESKGVYYTPDSVVKF

-376 LETRKT
+376 LEMRKT
-382 SDGGTSTKED
+382 SDGGISTKED

-429 LKENDALQII
+429 LKENDALKII

-447 SEIAADRGLQPIF
+447 SETIAYRGLQPIF
-460 EKELKS
+460 ETELKS
-466 AQEIKKDEKIL
+466 AQEIKRDENIL

-488 SSNEGLFEWEVR
+488 SSNEGLFEWEVK

-512 EIERN
+512 EIEKK
-517 VKLTDKIKKLLK
+517 VKLTDKIQTLLK
-529 NIQTQNEG
+529 NIQTQKES
-537 DKSVKNT
+537 DSKNALK
-544 NKDAL
+544 NGSKNAL
-549 KNLKKLHS
+549 KNLKQLHS
-557 KYKLQKEK
+557 KYKLQNEK

-578 RFAQNKIESLG
+578 RFAQNKIKSLG

-629 ARKKEETPQ
+629 ARKKEKTPQ

-646 NIMQGVSINLFVKKA
+646 NIKQGVSINLFVKKA
-661 QATKQKILQKIY
+661 QTTKQKIC
-673 YYDVYGERAEKYD
+673 YYDVYGERAEKYA

-701 APREPFYLLIPQ
+701 TPREPFYLLLPL
-713 KTSLLDEYEQG
+713 KTRLLDEYEQG
-724 FSVQDMFQVGS
+724 FSVKDMFQVGG
-735 TGICSQRDHVVFH
+735 TGICSKRDHVVFH
-748 KDKESLLKLLKD
+748 KTKESLLELLKD
-760 FSTLEPS
+760 FSTLEPN
-767 ELRRIYNIK
+767 ELRRKYDIG
-776 KDGRDW
+776 DDSRDW
-782 RLEYAIKD
+782 RLEYAIRE
-790 VKANANNL
+790 VKTNIKRL
-798 EEYIVSCQYRPFDFY
+798 EKYIVLCQYRPFDY
-813 YTYYTGKS
+813 RWTYYTPNS
-821 KSFIAYPRGEV
+821 RTFLAYPVYDV
-832 FKHMLPPPTN
+832 FKHMLPLPPPTN

-848 TCKNVALNIA
+848 TRKNVALITS
-858 RQSKMHGE
+858 RRFCQSQK
-866 WRYVMAHKE
+866 
-875 LVDINLIAS
+875 S
-884 AGSMGVGYN
+884 GVGFVSNKISDLRTWTCPGMEGGDYVN
-893 YPICQF
+893 PLYH
-899 NNPNYT
+899 NPNYT
-905 ENFTPEFRSFIDKH
+905 ENFTPEFRSFIDKR

-958 FTNNKDLFRVL
+958 FTENKDLFRVL

-982 NQESLNHSFE
+982 NQESLNYSFE

-997 TIGGSYYKEAHE
+997 TIGESVYKEE
-1009 RNPIIKKPSYNEPE
+1009 RNPIIKKPSHNEPE
-1023 QRLYINHSAY
+1023 KRLYINHSAY
-1033 FRGVSEE
+1033 FSGVSQE
-1040 IYNYMIGGYGVLD
+1040 IYDYRIGGYCVLD

-1062 SCNFDHVSNII
+1062 PCDFDHVTRII

-1101 QALMQEILQNPPP
+1101 KALTQEILQNPPP
-1114 PPHLIPISPLSYRAK
+1114 PPPFNTNI
-1129 PKPSEI
+1129 
-1135 LTLMPH
+1135 
-1141 SSAKK
+1141 
-1146 QAITIS
+1146 
-1152 IAEAEVQPSLYSVLP
+1152 
-1167 NLALICDRGSKVSPI
+1167 ALILSRQAKAIGDLDFDGAFISKEASDNNIYRRGGG
-1182 SNVFVTNMLCD
+1182 T
-1193 LHVNGSGSY
+1193 
-1202 AFLLYRL
+1202 AFPLFCLAFSL
-1209 E
+1209 

>member
-16 SNELTHRT
+16 SNELTHRA
-24 FLQILLISLK
+24 FLQILLKGLK
-34 DDFNTEFK
+34 DHFNKEFK
-42 IEHEPKKDKQG
+42 IEHEPKRDKQG

-70 ENKRVGTDLIQLLKS
+70 ENKRVGTDLNQLLKS
-85 DQILKYLELNPNLM
+85 EQILKYLELNPNLM
-99 LTDYLNFVWVG
+99 LTDYLKFVWVG
-110 KDENNAPLIK
+110 KDEENKPSIK
-120 KEISVSSLDELSKP
+120 RKISIASPEELSKP
-134 LKPNP
+134 LKPKP
-139 QTECDLVELFKSFFN
+139 QTERDLIELFRGFFN
-154 YEAAPITNAK
+154 HEAAPITNAK
-164 DFATHLSAPTK
+164 DFANALSAPTR
-175 YLKDALIQYQEKA
+175 YLKDALIQYQKDD

-194 NNFKEYLYEELSFE
+194 KNFKEYLYEELSFE
-208 DFSDA
+208 YFSDA
-213 LAQTLT
+213 FAQTLT
-219 YSLFLAKLNHPFEK
+219 YSLFIAKLNHPFEK
-233 INLDNVRSSIPENF
+233 IDLNNVRSSIPKNF

-265 IQWLLDEILSLI
+265 IQWLLNEILSLI
-277 NHVNM
+277 NRVDM
-282 DSIIKDLND
+282 GSIIKDLND

-376 LETRKT
+376 LEVRKT

-429 LKENDALQII
+429 LKDNDALKII

-447 SEIAADRGLQPIF
+447 SEIVAYRGLNPIF
-460 EKELKS
+460 EKELS
-466 AQEIKKDEKIL
+466 NAQKIKQNENIL

-488 SSNEGLFEWEVR
+488 SSNKGLFEWEVK

-512 EIERN
+512 EIEKN
-517 VKLTDKIKKLLK
+517 VKLADKIQTLLK
-529 NIQTQNEG
+529 NVQAQKQG
-537 DKSVKNT
+537 SS
-544 NKDAL
+544 KDAL
-549 KNLKKLHS
+549 KALKSLHS
-557 KYKLQKEK
+557 KYKLQEK

-661 QATKQKILQKIY
+661 QTTKQKIF
-673 YYDVYGERAEKYD
+673 YYDVYGERAEKYA
-686 FLAQNDLNSI
+686 FLAQNDLNRI

-713 KTSLLDEYEQG
+713 ETPLLEEYERG
-724 FSVQDMFQVGS
+724 FSVQEMFQISSVGIV
-735 TGICSQRDHVVFH
+735 TGRDHVVFH
-748 KDKESLLKLLKD
+748 KDKESLLKLLKN
-760 FSTLEPS
+760 FSTLESS

-776 KDGRDW
+776 KDSRDW

-832 FKHMLPPPTN
+832 FKHMLPPP
-842 PKTPNQ
+842 PQQ
-848 TCKNVALNIA
+848 TLK
-858 RQSKMHGE
+858 H
-866 WRYVMAHKE
+866 
-875 LVDINLIAS
+875 
-884 AGSMGVGYN
+884 
-893 YPICQF
+893 PI
-899 NNPNYT
+899 
-905 ENFTPEFRSFIDKH
+905 K
-919 YNHSFEPLEVLGYIY
+919 
-934 ALLYSPNYRKRYEEF
+934 
-949 LKADYPKIL
+949 
-958 FTNNKDLFRVL
+958 
-969 SLLGIE
+969 
-975 LIGLHVL
+975 
-982 NQESLNHSFE
+982 
-992 KLKDA
+992 
-997 TIGGSYYKEAHE
+997 
-1009 RNPIIKKPSYNEPE
+1009 
-1023 QRLYINHSAY
+1023 
-1033 FRGVSEE
+1033 
-1040 IYNYMIGGYGVLD
+1040 
-1053 KYLKSHKNE
+1053 
-1062 SCNFDHVSNII
+1062 
-1073 KVIARTIEIQKTLGF
+1073 
-1088 LTSDLPHLKGNDS
+1088 
-1101 QALMQEILQNPPP
+1101 
-1114 PPHLIPISPLSYRAK
+1114 RAK
-1129 PKPSEI
+1129 MS
-1135 LTLMPH
+1135 
-1141 SSAKK
+1141 
-1146 QAITIS
+1146 
-1152 IAEAEVQPSLYSVLP
+1152 
-1167 NLALICDRGSKVSPI
+1167 R
-1182 SNVFVTNMLCD
+1182 
-1193 LHVNGSGSY
+1193 
-1202 AFLLYRL
+1202 
-1209 E
+1209 

>member
-1 MLKEYLESIK
+1 MLKEYLESIR

-16 SNELTHRT
+16 KNELTHRS
-24 FLQILLISLK
+24 FLHNLLDKLK
-34 DDFNTEFK
+34 NHFNKEFK
-42 IEHEPKKDKQG
+42 IEHEPKRDQRS
-53 GQPDFRVS
+53 QPDFRVS

-70 ENKRVGTDLIQLLKS
+70 ENKRVGTDLKKIVESEKS
-85 DQILKYLELNPNLM
+85 AQILKYLELNPNLM

-110 KDENNAPLIK
+110 KDENNEPLIK
-120 KEISVSSLDELSKP
+120 REISVASLDELSKP

-139 QTECDLVELFKSFFN
+139 QTERDLIGFFKGFFN

-164 DFATHLSAPTK
+164 DFATHLSTPTK
-175 YLKDALIQYQEKA
+175 YLKDALITYQKDT

-219 YSLFLAKLNHPFEK
+219 YSLFIAKLNHPFEK

-265 IQWLLDEILSLI
+265 IQWLLNEILSLI
-277 NHVNM
+277 NHVDM

-327 IINALDSLLKTHFK
+327 IINALDSLLKTRFK

-447 SEIAADRGLQPIF
+447 SEIVAYRGLSPIF

-466 AQEIKKDEKIL
+466 AQEIKKDENIL

-512 EIERN
+512 EIEKK
-517 VKLTDKIKKLLK
+517 VKLTDKIQTLLN
-529 NIQTQNEG
+529 NIQKQKESG
-537 DKSVKNT
+537 SKN
-544 NKDAL
+544 AL
-549 KNLKKLHS
+549 KELKKLHS

-578 RFAQNKIESLG
+578 RFAQNKIESLE

-638 GAKDENVF
+638 GTKDENVF
-646 NIMQGVSINLFVKKA
+646 NIMQGVSINLFVKKV
-661 QATKQKILQKIY
+661 QTTKQKIH
-673 YYDVYGERAEKYD
+673 YYDVYGQRAEKYA

-701 APREPFYLLIPQ
+701 APREPFYLLLPL
-713 KTSLLDEYEQG
+713 KTLLLEEYEQG
-724 FSVQDMFQVGS
+724 FSVQEMFQVGG
-735 TGICSQRDHVVFH
+735 TGICSKRDHVVFH
-748 KDKESLLKLLKD
+748 KDKENLLKLLKD

-767 ELRRIYNIK
+767 ELRRKYDIG
-776 KDGRDW
+776 DDSRDW
-782 RLEYAIKD
+782 RLNNAIKE
-790 VKANANNL
+790 VKTNIKRL
-798 EEYIVSCQYRPFDFY
+798 EEYIVSCQYRPFDY
-813 YTYYTGKS
+813 RWTYYTPNS
-821 KSFIAYPRGEV
+821 RTFLAYPVYDV

-848 TCKNVALNIA
+848 TRKNVALNTP
-858 RQSKMHGE
+858 RQLKNNDKSWTQCFISSH
-866 WRYVMAHKE
+866 
-875 LVDINLIAS
+875 INDQGLS
-884 AGSMGVGYN
+884 SGGNGAGVN
-893 YPICQF
+893 YPLYQF
-899 NNPNYT
+899 RDPNYT
-905 ENFTPEFRSFIDKH
+905 ENFTPEFRGFIDKH

-934 ALLYSPNYRKRYEEF
+934 ALLYSPNYRKRYEDF

-958 FTNNKDLFRVL
+958 FTNNKDLFRAL

-997 TIGGSYYKEAHE
+997 TIGESCYKEAHE
-1009 RNPIIKKPSYNEPE
+1009 RNPIIKKPSHKKPE

-1040 IYNYMIGGYGVLD
+1040 IHDYMIGGYGVLE

-1062 SCNFDHVSNII
+1062 PCDFDHVSNII
-1073 KVIARTIEIQKTLGF
+1073 KIIARTIEIQKTLGF

-1101 QALMQEILQNPPP
+1101 KALIQEILQNPPP

-1146 QAITIS
+1146 RAITTS
-1152 IAEAEVQPSLYSVLP
+1152 TAEAEDWPSPYSVLP

-1209 E
+1209 GSK

>member
-16 SNELTHRT
+16 KNELTHRPS
-24 FLQILLISLK
+24 LYNLLDKLK
-34 DDFNTEFK
+34 NHFNKEFK
-42 IEHEPKKDKQG
+42 IEHEPKRDQG
-53 GQPDFRVS
+53 SQPDFRVS
-61 YQGLNIGYI
+61 FQGLNIGYI
-70 ENKRVGTDLIQLLKS
+70 ENKRVGTDLNRLLKS
-85 DQILKYLELNPNLM
+85 DQVLKYLELNPNLM

-110 KDENNAPLIK
+110 KDENNEPLIK
-120 KEISVSSLDELSKP
+120 REISVASLDELSKP

-139 QTECDLVELFKSFFN
+139 QTERDLIELFKSFFN

-164 DFATHLSAPTK
+164 DFATHLSVPTK
-175 YLKDALIQYQEKA
+175 YLKEALIKYQEKT

-194 NNFKEYLYEELSFE
+194 KNFKEYLYEELSFE

-233 INLDNVRSSIPENF
+233 INLDNVRSSIPKNF

-259 LDAIKE
+259 LDEIKE
-265 IQWLLDEILSLI
+265 IQWLLNEILSSI
-277 NHVNM
+277 NHVDM
-282 DSIIKDLND
+282 DSILKDLND

-376 LETRKT
+376 LEMRKT
-382 SDGGTSTKED
+382 SDGGISTKED

-429 LKENDALQII
+429 LKENDVLQII

-447 SEIAADRGLQPIF
+447 SETIAYRGLQPIF

-466 AQEIKKDEKIL
+466 AQEIKKNENIL

-488 SSNEGLFEWEVR
+488 SSNEGLFEWEVK

-512 EIERN
+512 EIEKN
-517 VKLTDKIKKLLK
+517 VKLTDKIQTLLNNIQKQKESGSKNALKELK
-529 NIQTQNEG
+529 N
-537 DKSVKNT
+537 
-544 NKDAL
+544 
-549 KNLKKLHS
+549 LHS

-578 RFAQNKIESLG
+578 RFAQNKIKSLG

-629 ARKKEETPQ
+629 ARKKEKTPQ

-661 QATKQKILQKIY
+661 QATKQKIH
-673 YYDVYGERAEKYD
+673 YYDVYGERAEKYA

-701 APREPFYLLIPQ
+701 TPREPSYLLLPLE
-713 KTSLLDEYEQG
+713 TPLLDEYEQG
-724 FSVQDMFQVGS
+724 FSVQEVFQVGG
-735 TGICSQRDHVVFH
+735 TGICSKRDHVVFH
-748 KDKESLLKLLKD
+748 KDKESLLELLKD

-767 ELRRIYNIK
+767 ELRRKY
-776 KDGRDW
+776 D
-782 RLEYAIKD
+782 IKD
-790 VKANANNL
+790 VEGWKLGRAIENVKKNQHEL
-798 EEYIVSCQYRPFDFY
+798 EKYIVLCQYRPFDY
-813 YTYYTGKS
+813 RWTYYTDKS
-821 KSFIAYPRGEV
+821 CGFLARPVYDV
-832 FKHMLPPPTN
+832 FKHMLPPP
-842 PKTPNQ
+842 PN
-848 TCKNVALNIA
+848 
-858 RQSKMHGE
+858 
-866 WRYVMAHKE
+866 
-875 LVDINLIAS
+875 
-884 AGSMGVGYN
+884 
-893 YPICQF
+893 
-899 NNPNYT
+899 
-905 ENFTPEFRSFIDKH
+905 
-919 YNHSFEPLEVLGYIY
+919 
-934 ALLYSPNYRKRYEEF
+934 
-949 LKADYPKIL
+949 
-958 FTNNKDLFRVL
+958 
-969 SLLGIE
+969 
-975 LIGLHVL
+975 
-982 NQESLNHSFE
+982 
-992 KLKDA
+992 
-997 TIGGSYYKEAHE
+997 
-1009 RNPIIKKPSYNEPE
+1009 KP
-1023 QRLYINHSAY
+1023 
-1033 FRGVSEE
+1033 
-1040 IYNYMIGGYGVLD
+1040 
-1053 KYLKSHKNE
+1053 
-1062 SCNFDHVSNII
+1062 
-1073 KVIARTIEIQKTLGF
+1073 
-1088 LTSDLPHLKGNDS
+1088 
-1101 QALMQEILQNPPP
+1101 
-1114 PPHLIPISPLSYRAK
+1114 
-1129 PKPSEI
+1129 
-1135 LTLMPH
+1135 
-1141 SSAKK
+1141 
-1146 QAITIS
+1146 
-1152 IAEAEVQPSLYSVLP
+1152 
-1167 NLALICDRGSKVSPI
+1167 
-1182 SNVFVTNMLCD
+1182 
-1193 LHVNGSGSY
+1193 
-1202 AFLLYRL
+1202 
-1209 E
+1209 

>member
-16 SNELTHRT
+16 KNELTHRS
-24 FLQILLISLK
+24 FLQNLLNRLK
-34 DDFNTEFK
+34 DHFNKEFK
-42 IEHEPKKDKQG
+42 IEHEPERKQG
-53 GQPDFRVS
+53 SQPDFRIS
-61 YQGLNIGYI
+61 FQGLNIGYI
-70 ENKRVGTDLIQLLKS
+70 ENKRAGENLNQLLKS

-99 LTDYLNFVWVG
+99 LTDYLNFMWVG

-120 KEISVSSLDELSKP
+120 REISIASLDELSKP

-139 QTECDLVELFKSFFN
+139 QTERDLIELFKSFFN
-154 YEAAPITNAK
+154 YEAAPIANAK
-164 DFATHLSAPTK
+164 DFATHLSPRTR
-175 YLKDALIQYQEKA
+175 YLKDALIKYQDKA

-194 NNFKEYLYEELSFE
+194 KNFKEYLYEELSFE

-233 INLDNVRSSIPENF
+233 INLDNVRSSIPKNF

-259 LDAIKE
+259 LDEIKE
-265 IQWLLDEILSLI
+265 IQWLLNEILSSI
-277 NHVNM
+277 NHVDM
-282 DSIIKDLND
+282 DSILKDLND

-312 EKKGVYYTPDSVVKF
+312 ESKGVYYTPDSVVKF

-347 KSALDNENIKLL
+347 KSALDNKNIKLL

-376 LETRKT
+376 LEVRKT
-382 SDGGTSTKED
+382 SDGGISTKED

-447 SEIAADRGLQPIF
+447 SEIVAYRGLSPIF
-460 EKELKS
+460 EKELS
-466 AQEIKKDEKIL
+466 NAQEIKKNEKIL

-488 SSNEGLFEWEVR
+488 SSNEGLFEWEVK

-512 EIERN
+512 EIEKN
-517 VKLTDKIKKLLK
+517 VKLTDKIKTLLS
-529 NIQTQNEG
+529 NLQTQKESG
-537 DKSVKNT
+537 SKK
-544 NKDAL
+544 AL
-549 KNLKKLHS
+549 KELKKLHS
-557 KYKLQKEK
+557 KYKLQNEK

-578 RFAQNKIESLG
+578 RFAQNKIKSLG

-629 ARKKEETPQ
+629 ARKKEKTPQ

-661 QATKQKILQKIY
+661 QTTKPKIF
-673 YYDVYGERAEKYD
+673 YYDVYGERAEKYA

-701 APREPFYLLIPQ
+701 APREPFYSLLPL
-713 KTSLLDEYEQG
+713 KTPLLDEYEQG
-724 FSVQDMFQVGS
+724 FSVQDMFQISSVGIV
-735 TGICSQRDHVVFH
+735 TG
-748 KDKESLLKLLKD
+748 KDRIFIANNTESLK
-760 FSTLEPS
+760 EQV
-767 ELRRIYNIK
+767 LRYCN
-776 KDGRDW
+776 
-782 RLEYAIKD
+782 EFNEQCIKD
-790 VKANANNL
+790 
-798 EEYIVSCQYRPFDFY
+798 IHYRPFDIRKVY
-813 YTYYTGKS
+813 YDTKKLERARENT
-821 KSFIAYPRGEV
+821 
-832 FKHMLPPPTN
+832 FKHMLPPPPPTN

-848 TCKNVALNIA
+848 TRKNVALNTP
-858 RQSKMHGE
+858 RQLKNNDKS
-866 WRYVMAHKE
+866 WTQCFISSC
-875 LVDINLIAS
+875 INDQGLS
-884 AGSMGVGYN
+884 SGGNGAGVN
-893 YPICQF
+893 YPLYQF
-899 NNPNYT
+899 KHPNYT

-919 YNHSFEPLEVLGYIY
+919 YSHHFEPLEVLGYIY
-934 ALLYSPNYRKRYEEF
+934 ALLYSSNYRKRYEDF

-958 FTNNKDLFRVL
+958 FTKNKDLFRVL

-982 NQESLNHSFE
+982 NQESLNYSFE

-997 TIGGSYYKEAHE
+997 TIGESRYSPSDKSTEAHE

-1033 FRGVSEE
+1033 FRGVSQE
-1040 IYNYMIGGYGVLD
+1040 IHDYMIGGYGVLD
-1053 KYLKSHKNE
+1053 KYLKSHKDE
-1062 SCNFDHVSNII
+1062 PCDFDHVSNII

-1088 LTSDLPHLKGNDS
+1088 LTSDLPHLKGNVS
-1101 QALMQEILQNPPP
+1101 EALMQEILQNPPP
-1114 PPHLIPISPLSYRAK
+1114 PPI
-1129 PKPSEI
+1129 
-1135 LTLMPH
+1135 
-1141 SSAKK
+1141 
-1146 QAITIS
+1146 
-1152 IAEAEVQPSLYSVLP
+1152 
-1167 NLALICDRGSKVSPI
+1167 
-1182 SNVFVTNMLCD
+1182 
-1193 LHVNGSGSY
+1193 
-1202 AFLLYRL
+1202 
-1209 E
+1209 

>member
-1 MLKEYLESIK
+1 MLKEYLEGIK

-16 SNELTHRT
+16 SNELTHRA
-24 FLQILLISLK
+24 FLQILLTSLK
-34 DDFNTEFK
+34 ENFNTEFK
-42 IEHEPKKDKQG
+42 IEHEPNRDKQG
-53 GQPDFRVS
+53 GQPDFRIS

-70 ENKRVGTDLIQLLKS
+70 ENKRVGTNLRQLLKS

-99 LTDYLNFVWVG
+99 LTDYLNFMWVG

-120 KEISVSSLDELSKP
+120 KEISVASLDELSKP

-139 QTECDLVELFKSFFN
+139 QTERDLIELFKSFFN
-154 YEAAPITNAK
+154 HEAAPITNAK

-175 YLKDALIQYQEKA
+175 YLKDALIKYQEKA

-233 INLDNVRSSIPENF
+233 INLDNVRSSIPKNF

-265 IQWLLDEILSLI
+265 IQWLLNEILSLI
-277 NHVNM
+277 NHVDM

-297 HFYETFLSAYDPKLR
+297 HFYETFLSTYDPKLR
-312 EKKGVYYTPDSVVKF
+312 ESKGVYYTPDSVVKF

-382 SDGGTSTKED
+382 SDGGISTKED

-447 SEIAADRGLQPIF
+447 SEIVAYRGLNPIF
-460 EKELKS
+460 EKELS
-466 AQEIKKDEKIL
+466 NAQKIKKNENIL

-488 SSNEGLFEWEVR
+488 SENKGLFEWEVK

-512 EIERN
+512 ETKKNIR
-517 VKLTDKIKKLLK
+517 LTDEIQTLLN
-529 NIQTQNEG
+529 NIQTQKESG
-537 DKSVKNT
+537 SKN
-544 NKDAL
+544 AL
-549 KNLKKLHS
+549 KELKSLHS

-661 QATKQKILQKIY
+661 QTTKQKIH
-673 YYDVYGERAEKYD
+673 YYDVYGERAEKYA

-696 EWLEL
+696 EWLEI

-713 KTSLLDEYEQG
+713 ETPLLDEYEQG
-724 FSVQDMFQVGS
+724 FSVQDMFQISSVGIV
-735 TGICSQRDHVVFH
+735 TGRDHVVFH
-748 KDKESLLKLLKD
+748 KKKESLLELLKD

-767 ELRRIYNIK
+767 ELRRKYDIG
-776 KDGRDW
+776 DDSRDW
-782 RLEYAIKD
+782 RLNNAIREVETNIKR
-790 VKANANNL
+790 L
-798 EEYIVSCQYRPFDFY
+798 EEYIVSCQYRPFDY
-813 YTYYTGKS
+813 RWTYYTGKS

-832 FKHMLPPPTN
+832 FKHMLPPP
-842 PKTPNQ
+842 
-848 TCKNVALNIA
+848 
-858 RQSKMHGE
+858 
-866 WRYVMAHKE
+866 
-875 LVDINLIAS
+875 
-884 AGSMGVGYN
+884 
-893 YPICQF
+893 
-899 NNPNYT
+899 
-905 ENFTPEFRSFIDKH
+905 
-919 YNHSFEPLEVLGYIY
+919 
-934 ALLYSPNYRKRYEEF
+934 
-949 LKADYPKIL
+949 
-958 FTNNKDLFRVL
+958 
-969 SLLGIE
+969 
-975 LIGLHVL
+975 
-982 NQESLNHSFE
+982 
-992 KLKDA
+992 
-997 TIGGSYYKEAHE
+997 
-1009 RNPIIKKPSYNEPE
+1009 
-1023 QRLYINHSAY
+1023 
-1033 FRGVSEE
+1033 
-1040 IYNYMIGGYGVLD
+1040 
-1053 KYLKSHKNE
+1053 
-1062 SCNFDHVSNII
+1062 
-1073 KVIARTIEIQKTLGF
+1073 
-1088 LTSDLPHLKGNDS
+1088 
-1101 QALMQEILQNPPP
+1101 PPP
-1114 PPHLIPISPLSYRAK
+1114 NK
-1129 PKPSEI
+1129 P
-1135 LTLMPH
+1135 
-1141 SSAKK
+1141 
-1146 QAITIS
+1146 
-1152 IAEAEVQPSLYSVLP
+1152 
-1167 NLALICDRGSKVSPI
+1167 
-1182 SNVFVTNMLCD
+1182 
-1193 LHVNGSGSY
+1193 
-1202 AFLLYRL
+1202 
-1209 E
+1209 

>member
-1 MLKEYLESIK
+1 M
-11 DLTPE
+11 
-16 SNELTHRT
+16 
-24 FLQILLISLK
+24 
-34 DDFNTEFK
+34 
-42 IEHEPKKDKQG
+42 
-53 GQPDFRVS
+53 
-61 YQGLNIGYI
+61 
-70 ENKRVGTDLIQLLKS
+70 
-85 DQILKYLELNPNLM
+85 
-99 LTDYLNFVWVG
+99 
-110 KDENNAPLIK
+110 
-120 KEISVSSLDELSKP
+120 
-134 LKPNP
+134 
-139 QTECDLVELFKSFFN
+139 
-154 YEAAPITNAK
+154 
-164 DFATHLSAPTK
+164 
-175 YLKDALIQYQEKA
+175 
-188 QVSSIF
+188 
-194 NNFKEYLYEELSFE
+194 SFE

-233 INLDNVRSSIPENF
+233 INLDNVRSSIPKNF

-277 NHVNM
+277 NHVDM

-312 EKKGVYYTPDSVVKF
+312 EKKGVYYTPDSVVEF
-327 IINALDSLLKTHFK
+327 IINALDSLLKTRFK

-382 SDGGTSTKED
+382 SDGGISTKED

-447 SEIAADRGLQPIF
+447 SEIVAYRGLSPIF
-460 EKELKS
+460 EKELS
-466 AQEIKKDEKIL
+466 NAQEIKRNEKIL

-488 SSNEGLFEWEVR
+488 SSNEGLFEWEVK

-512 EIERN
+512 EVEKN
-517 VKLTDKIKKLLK
+517 VKLTDKIQTLLK
-529 NIQTQNEG
+529 NVQKQKE
-537 DKSVKNT
+537 SSS
-544 NKDAL
+544 KDAL
-549 KNLKKLHS
+549 KALKNLHS

-638 GAKDENVF
+638 GATDENVF

-661 QATKQKILQKIY
+661 QATKPKIF
-673 YYDVYGERAEKYD
+673 YYDVYGERAEKYA
-686 FLAQNDLNSI
+686 FLAQNDLDRI

-701 APREPFYLLIPQ
+701 APREPSYLLIPQ
-713 KTSLLDEYEQG
+713 KTLLLEEYEQG
-724 FSVQDMFQVGS
+724 FSVQDMFQISSVGIV
-735 TGICSQRDHVVFH
+735 TG
-748 KDKESLLKLLKD
+748 KDRIFIANNTESLKEQVLKYCNEFNEQCVKD
-760 FSTLEPS
+760 
-767 ELRRIYNIK
+767 IH
-776 KDGRDW
+776 
-782 RLEYAIKD
+782 
-790 VKANANNL
+790 
-798 EEYIVSCQYRPFDFY
+798 YRPFDIRKVY
-813 YTYYTGKS
+813 YDTKKLERARENT
-821 KSFIAYPRGEV
+821 
-832 FKHMLPPPTN
+832 FKHMLPPPPPTN

-848 TCKNVALNIA
+848 THKNVALITS
-858 RQSKMHGE
+858 RRFCQSQK
-866 WRYVMAHKE
+866 
-875 LVDINLIAS
+875 S
-884 AGSMGVGYN
+884 GVGFVSNKISDLRTWTCPGMEGGDYVN
-893 YPICQF
+893 PLYHS
-899 NNPNYT
+899 PNYT

-934 ALLYSPNYRKRYEEF
+934 ALLYSPNYRKRYEDF
-949 LKADYPKIL
+949 LKNDYPKIL

-997 TIGGSYYKEAHE
+997 TIGESCYKEAHD
-1009 RNPIIKKPSYNEPE
+1009 RIIKKPAYNEPE

-1033 FRGVSEE
+1033 FRGVSKE
-1040 IYNYMIGGYGVLD
+1040 IHDYMIGGYGVLD
-1053 KYLKSHKNE
+1053 KYLKSHKDE
-1062 SCNFDHVSNII
+1062 PCNFDHVSNII

-1101 QALMQEILQNPPP
+1101 QALIQEILQNP

-1141 SSAKK
+1141 SSAQK
-1146 QAITIS
+1146 QAIITS

-1167 NLALICDRGSKVSPI
+1167 NLALVCDRGSKVSPI
-1182 SNVFVTNMLCD
+1182 SNVFVTSMLCD

-1209 E
+1209 K

>member
-16 SNELTHRT
+16 KNELTHRL
-24 FLQILLISLK
+24 FLHNLLDKLK
-34 DDFNTEFK
+34 NHFNKEFK
-42 IEHEPKKDKQG
+42 IEHEPKRDKQG

-70 ENKRVGTDLIQLLKS
+70 ENKRAGTDLNQLLES

-110 KDENNAPLIK
+110 KDEENKPLTK
-120 KEISVSSLDELSKP
+120 RKISIASLDELSKP
-134 LKPNP
+134 LKPKP
-139 QTECDLVELFKSFFN
+139 QTERDLIELFKSFFN
-154 YEAAPITNAK
+154 HEAAPITNAK
-164 DFATHLSAPTK
+164 DFANALSAPTR
-175 YLKDALIQYQEKA
+175 YLKDALIQYQKDT

-194 NNFKEYLYEELSFE
+194 KNFKEYLYEELSFE

-213 LAQTLT
+213 FAQTLT

-233 INLDNVRSSIPENF
+233 INLDNVRSSIPKNF

-259 LDAIKE
+259 LDEIKE
-265 IQWLLDEILSLI
+265 IQWLLNEILSSI
-277 NHVNM
+277 NHVDM
-282 DSIIKDLND
+282 DSILKDLND

-312 EKKGVYYTPDSVVKF
+312 ESKGVYYTPDSVVKF

-376 LETRKT
+376 LEMRKT

-447 SEIAADRGLQPIF
+447 SEIISDRGLQPIF

-488 SSNEGLFEWEVR
+488 SENKGLFEWEVK

-512 EIERN
+512 EIEKN
-517 VKLTDKIKKLLK
+517 VKLTDKIQTLLK
-529 NIQTQNEG
+529 NIQTQKESG
-537 DKSVKNT
+537 SKN
-544 NKDAL
+544 AL
-549 KNLKKLHS
+549 KELKNLHS

-661 QATKQKILQKIY
+661 QATKQKIY
-673 YYDVYGERAEKYD
+673 YYDVYGERAEKYA

-696 EWLEL
+696 NWLEL
-701 APREPFYLLIPQ
+701 APRAPFYLLIPQ
-713 KTSLLDEYEQG
+713 ETSLLEEYEQG
-724 FSVQDMFQVGS
+724 FSVQDMFQISSVGIV
-735 TGICSQRDHVVFH
+735 TG
-748 KDKESLLKLLKD
+748 KDKIFIANNTESLKEQVLKYCNEFNEQCVKD
-760 FSTLEPS
+760 
-767 ELRRIYNIK
+767 IH
-776 KDGRDW
+776 
-782 RLEYAIKD
+782 
-790 VKANANNL
+790 
-798 EEYIVSCQYRPFDFY
+798 YRPFDIRKVY
-813 YTYYTGKS
+813 YDTKKLERARENT
-821 KSFIAYPRGEV
+821 
-832 FKHMLPPPTN
+832 FKHMLPPP
-842 PKTPNQ
+842 PQ
-848 TCKNVALNIA
+848 KNL
-858 RQSKMHGE
+858 KH
-866 WRYVMAHKE
+866 
-875 LVDINLIAS
+875 
-884 AGSMGVGYN
+884 
-893 YPICQF
+893 PI
-899 NNPNYT
+899 
-905 ENFTPEFRSFIDKH
+905 K
-919 YNHSFEPLEVLGYIY
+919 
-934 ALLYSPNYRKRYEEF
+934 
-949 LKADYPKIL
+949 
-958 FTNNKDLFRVL
+958 
-969 SLLGIE
+969 
-975 LIGLHVL
+975 
-982 NQESLNHSFE
+982 
-992 KLKDA
+992 
-997 TIGGSYYKEAHE
+997 
-1009 RNPIIKKPSYNEPE
+1009 
-1023 QRLYINHSAY
+1023 
-1033 FRGVSEE
+1033 
-1040 IYNYMIGGYGVLD
+1040 
-1053 KYLKSHKNE
+1053 
-1062 SCNFDHVSNII
+1062 
-1073 KVIARTIEIQKTLGF
+1073 
-1088 LTSDLPHLKGNDS
+1088 
-1101 QALMQEILQNPPP
+1101 
-1114 PPHLIPISPLSYRAK
+1114 RAK
-1129 PKPSEI
+1129 MS
-1135 LTLMPH
+1135 
-1141 SSAKK
+1141 
-1146 QAITIS
+1146 
-1152 IAEAEVQPSLYSVLP
+1152 
-1167 NLALICDRGSKVSPI
+1167 R
-1182 SNVFVTNMLCD
+1182 
-1193 LHVNGSGSY
+1193 
-1202 AFLLYRL
+1202 
-1209 E
+1209 